1 MIWNWLRKKKK
12 SNTTEK
18 NETDNSEQKP
28 TNQEDDNK
36 EQTRSTKHN
45 KGNNSEQKK
54 EEHKESSQDNQQ
66 NQSNQ
71 DQQQSAKQ
79 DESSQEQQKHSK
91 QDDSNQG
98 QQKHS
103 KQDDSNQGQQKHSK
117 QNDSDQDQQQHS
129 KQDDSNQGQQKHSK
143 QNDSDQDQQQ
153 HSKQDDSNQ
162 GQQKHSK
169 QNDSDQDQQQHSK
182 QDDSNQ
188 GQQKHSK
195 QNDSDQDQQQHS
207 KQDDSN
213 QGQQKHSKQN
223 DSDQDQQQHSKQD
236 DSNQG
241 QQKHSKQNDS
251 DQDQQQHS
259 KQDDSNQG
267 QQKHSKQNDSDQ
279 DQQQHSKQDDSNQGQ
294 QKHSKQNDS
303 DQDQQQHSKQD
314 DSNQGQQKHSKQNDS
329 DQDQQQHS
337 KQDDSNQ
344 GQQKHSKQN
353 DSDQD
358 QQQHSKQDDSNQG
371 QQKHSKQ
378 NDSDQ
383 DQQQQSKQD
392 GSNQDKQQNSKGN
405 SIYDF
410 SKPEKDRIH
419 SLQDL
424 IEKLKKSS
432 DFVNYHTSD
441 DETMP
446 YWISYYRPSLDGEKL
461 QKYLMPTLLERPNA
475 SLEELKEHIPM
486 SGITITN
493 DLQKI
498 EDMVLKGHAIVQ
510 VNQQDQK
517 CMLAN
522 IAIDNYRAPTPPLN
536 ESTVIGPQEGFVEDI
551 DTNINLVRKRLP
563 VLDLQTKEMI
573 IGEFSKTK
581 VVMMYLDNL
590 AEKDNVDF
598 LEESLRALEYDQI
611 NDSAYLQ
618 ELMGEKSIFPLY
630 INTERTDRVTKA
642 LIDGKIA
649 IFVDGSPS
657 VLLTPVSYFDF
668 FISPEDYN
676 VSWLYATFSRVLR
689 LIAVLFSICATPLY
703 VAVLNYHYE
712 LIPSDLLETLIL
724 SRAQVPFPPLIEAL
738 FLELAIDLLR
748 EAGARLPMKVGQTL
762 GIVGGIV
769 IGQASV
775 QAGLTSNILLIIV
788 ALSALASFITP
799 IYKMGNA
806 VRLLRF
812 PFLIFAE
819 IGGLFGISLGFIFL
833 FTHLFRLTSLR
844 KPYALFY
851 PTRQQSVKDS
861 WIRFP
866 LTMIDTR
873 DVQARPQHVKK
884 AAKGISTKHR
894 SDFDD

>member
-12 SNTTEK
+12 SNKTEK
-18 NETDNSEQKP
+18 NESGNSEQQLS
-28 TNQEDDNK
+28 NQEDDNQK
-36 EQTRSTKHN
+36 QTRSMKHN
-45 KGNNSEQKK
+45 KDNNGEQKK
-54 EEHKESSQDNQQ
+54 EEHKESSQHKQQ
-66 NQSNQ
+66 NKSNQ
-71 DQQQSAKQ
+71 KQQQSAKQ
-79 DESSQEQQKHSK
+79 DESSQQQQHSK
-91 QDDSNQG
+91 QDKSEQNQ
-98 QQKHS
+98 QQHS
-103 KQDDSNQGQQKHSK
+103 KQDNSE
-117 QNDSDQDQQQHS
+117 QDQQQHS
-129 KQDDSNQGQQKHSK
+129 KQDNSVQEQEQQ
-143 QNDSDQDQQQ
+143 QQQQQ
-153 HSKQDDSNQ
+153 HSKQN
-162 GQQKHSK
+162 
-169 QNDSDQDQQQHSK
+169 NSDQGK
-182 QDDSNQ
+182 Q
-188 GQQKHSK
+188 
-195 QNDSDQDQQQHS
+195 
-207 KQDDSN
+207 
-213 QGQQKHSKQN
+213 
-223 DSDQDQQQHSKQD
+223 
-236 DSNQG
+236 
-241 QQKHSKQNDS
+241 
-251 DQDQQQHS
+251 
-259 KQDDSNQG
+259 
-267 QQKHSKQNDSDQ
+267 
-279 DQQQHSKQDDSNQGQ
+279 
-294 QKHSKQNDS
+294 
-303 DQDQQQHSKQD
+303 
-314 DSNQGQQKHSKQNDS
+314 
-329 DQDQQQHS
+329 
-337 KQDDSNQ
+337 
-344 GQQKHSKQN
+344 
-353 DSDQD
+353 
-358 QQQHSKQDDSNQG
+358 
-371 QQKHSKQ
+371 
-378 NDSDQ
+378 
-383 DQQQQSKQD
+383 
-392 GSNQDKQQNSKGN
+392 QQNSTGN

-410 SKPEKDRIH
+410 TKPEKDRIH

-424 IEKLKKSS
+424 IEKLKRSS

-510 VNQQDQK
+510 VNQQEQK

-573 IGEFSKTK
+573 VGEFSKTK

-590 AEKDNVDF
+590 AEKENIDF
-598 LEESLRALEYDQI
+598 LDESLRALEYDQI
-611 NDSAYLQ
+611 NDSAYIQ

-676 VSWLYATFSRVLR
+676 VSWMYATFSRVLR

-812 PFLIFAE
+812 PFLMFAE

-884 AAKGISTKHR
+884 SAKGISTKHK

>member
-12 SNTTEK
+12 SSTTEK
-18 NETDNSEQKP
+18 NETDNSKQQP
-28 TNQEDDNK
+28 NNQEDDNK
-36 EQTRSTKHN
+36 KQTRSMKHN
-45 KGNNSEQKK
+45 KDSNGEQQK
-54 EEHKESSQDNQQ
+54 EEHKESSRDKQQ
-66 NQSNQ
+66 NKSNQ
-71 DQQQSAKQ
+71 KQQQSAKQ
-79 DESSQEQQKHSK
+79 DESSQQQQHSK
-91 QDDSNQG
+91 QDNSE
-98 QQKHS
+98 
-103 KQDDSNQGQQKHSK
+103 
-117 QNDSDQDQQQHS
+117 QDQQQHS
-129 KQDDSNQGQQKHSK
+129 KQDNSE
-143 QNDSDQDQQQ
+143 QDQQQ
-153 HSKQDDSNQ
+153 HSKQDNSE
-162 GQQKHSK
+162 
-169 QNDSDQDQQQHSK
+169 QDQQQHSK
-182 QDDSNQ
+182 QDNSEQNQ
-188 GQQKHSK
+188 QQHSK
-195 QNDSDQDQQQHS
+195 QDNSEQDQQQHS
-207 KQDDSN
+207 KQDNSE
-213 QGQQKHSKQN
+213 
-223 DSDQDQQQHSKQD
+223 QDQQQHSKQD
-236 DSNQG
+236 NSE
-241 QQKHSKQNDS
+241 QN
-251 DQDQQQHS
+251 QQQHS
-259 KQDDSNQG
+259 KQDNSEQG
-267 QQKHSKQNDSDQ
+267 QQ
-279 DQQQHSKQDDSNQGQ
+279 
-294 QKHSKQNDS
+294 
-303 DQDQQQHSKQD
+303 
-314 DSNQGQQKHSKQNDS
+314 
-329 DQDQQQHS
+329 
-337 KQDDSNQ
+337 
-344 GQQKHSKQN
+344 
-353 DSDQD
+353 
-358 QQQHSKQDDSNQG
+358 
-371 QQKHSKQ
+371 
-378 NDSDQ
+378 
-383 DQQQQSKQD
+383 
-392 GSNQDKQQNSKGN
+392 QQNSKGN

-410 SKPEKDRIH
+410 TKPEKDRIH
-419 SLQDL
+419 SLQNL

-611 NDSAYLQ
+611 NDSAYIQ

-676 VSWLYATFSRVLR
+676 VSWLYATFSRILR

>member
-12 SNTTEK
+12 SNSTETR
-18 NETDNSEQKP
+18 EADNTPKQQSS
-28 TNQEDDNK
+28 NQEDENK
-36 EQTRSTKHN
+36 EQTRSMKHSTG
-45 KGNNSEQKK
+45 KNNEQKK
-54 EEHKESSQDNQQ
+54 SEQD
-66 NQSNQ
+66 
-71 DQQQSAKQ
+71 D
-79 DESSQEQQKHSK
+79 SSQEKQQNSKQGNSSQEKQQDSKQDDYSQEKQQDSK
-91 QDDSNQG
+91 QDDSSQKK
-98 QQKHS
+98 QQDS
-103 KQDDSNQGQQKHSK
+103 KQDDSSQEKQQ
-117 QNDSDQDQQQHS
+117 DS
-129 KQDDSNQGQQKHSK
+129 KQDDSSQEKQQ
-143 QNDSDQDQQQ
+143 D
-153 HSKQDDSNQ
+153 SKQDDSSQ
-162 GQQKHSK
+162 KKQQ
-169 QNDSDQDQQQHSK
+169 DSK
-182 QDDSNQ
+182 QDDSSQ
-188 GQQKHSK
+188 TKQQ
-195 QNDSDQDQQQHS
+195 DS
-207 KQDDSN
+207 KQDDSS
-213 QGQQKHSKQN
+213 QTKQQ
-223 DSDQDQQQHSKQD
+223 DSKQD
-236 DSNQG
+236 DSSQT
-241 QQKHSKQNDS
+241 
-251 DQDQQQHS
+251 
-259 KQDDSNQG
+259 
-267 QQKHSKQNDSDQ
+267 
-279 DQQQHSKQDDSNQGQ
+279 
-294 QKHSKQNDS
+294 
-303 DQDQQQHSKQD
+303 
-314 DSNQGQQKHSKQNDS
+314 
-329 DQDQQQHS
+329 
-337 KQDDSNQ
+337 
-344 GQQKHSKQN
+344 
-353 DSDQD
+353 
-358 QQQHSKQDDSNQG
+358 
-371 QQKHSKQ
+371 
-378 NDSDQ
+378 
-383 DQQQQSKQD
+383 
-392 GSNQDKQQNSKGN
+392 KQQNSGSN

-432 DFVNYHTSD
+432 DFINYHTSD

-461 QKYLMPTLLERPNA
+461 QKYLMPTLLEQPCA

-498 EDMVLKGHAIVQ
+498 EDMVLKGHAIIQ
-510 VNQQDQK
+510 LNQKDQK

-581 VVMMYLDNL
+581 VIMMYLDNL

-598 LEESLRALEYDQI
+598 LEESLRSLEYDQI
-611 NDSAYLQ
+611 NDSAYIQ

-676 VSWLYATFSRVLR
+676 VSWLYATFSRILR

-703 VAVLNYHYE
+703 VATLNYHYE
-712 LIPSDLLETLIL
+712 LVPSDLLETLIL

-812 PFLIFAE
+812 PFLAFAE

-851 PTRQQSVKDS
+851 PTRQQSFKDS

-884 AAKGISTKHR
+884 ATNGISTKHT

>member
-12 SNTTEK
+12 SNTPEA
-18 NETDNSEQKP
+18 NETDNWEQHSN
-28 TNQEDDNK
+28 NQEDDNK
-36 EQTRSTKHN
+36 EQTRSMKHN
-45 KGNNSEQKK
+45 KDKNNEKQDSSQDKQQSSKQEDSSQEKQQSAKQDEPSQEQQQHSKQDNSEQNQQHSK
-54 EEHKESSQDNQQ
+54 QDNSEQGQQ
-66 NQSNQ
+66 QHSKQNDSEQ

-79 DESSQEQQKHSK
+79 DKSS
-91 QDDSNQG
+91 QG
-98 QQKHS
+98 QQ
-103 KQDDSNQGQQKHSK
+103 
-117 QNDSDQDQQQHS
+117 
-129 KQDDSNQGQQKHSK
+129 
-143 QNDSDQDQQQ
+143 
-153 HSKQDDSNQ
+153 
-162 GQQKHSK
+162 
-169 QNDSDQDQQQHSK
+169 
-182 QDDSNQ
+182 
-188 GQQKHSK
+188 
-195 QNDSDQDQQQHS
+195 
-207 KQDDSN
+207 
-213 QGQQKHSKQN
+213 
-223 DSDQDQQQHSKQD
+223 
-236 DSNQG
+236 
-241 QQKHSKQNDS
+241 
-251 DQDQQQHS
+251 
-259 KQDDSNQG
+259 
-267 QQKHSKQNDSDQ
+267 
-279 DQQQHSKQDDSNQGQ
+279 
-294 QKHSKQNDS
+294 
-303 DQDQQQHSKQD
+303 
-314 DSNQGQQKHSKQNDS
+314 
-329 DQDQQQHS
+329 
-337 KQDDSNQ
+337 
-344 GQQKHSKQN
+344 
-353 DSDQD
+353 
-358 QQQHSKQDDSNQG
+358 
-371 QQKHSKQ
+371 
-378 NDSDQ
+378 
-383 DQQQQSKQD
+383 
-392 GSNQDKQQNSKGN
+392 QQNTKGN

-410 SKPEKDRIH
+410 TKPEKDRIH
-419 SLQDL
+419 SLQNL

-498 EDMVLKGHAIVQ
+498 EDMVLKGHAIIQ
-510 VNQQDQK
+510 LNQQDQK

-611 NDSAYLQ
+611 NDSAYIQ

-676 VSWLYATFSRVLR
+676 VSWMYATFSRILR

-812 PFLIFAE
+812 PFLMFAE

>member
-18 NETDNSEQKP
+18 NETDNSEQHP
-28 TNQEDDNK
+28 NNQEDNSK
-36 EQTRSTKHN
+36 QQTRSMKHN
-45 KGNNSEQKK
+45 KDSNGEQPK
-54 EEHKESSQDNQQ
+54 EEHKESSKDKQQ
-66 NQSNQ
+66 NKSNQ
-71 DQQQSAKQ
+71 KQQQSAKQ
-79 DESSQEQQKHSK
+79 DESSQGQQHSKQNKSDQQQHSK
-91 QDDSNQG
+91 QDNSE
-98 QQKHS
+98 
-103 KQDDSNQGQQKHSK
+103 
-117 QNDSDQDQQQHS
+117 QDQQQHS
-129 KQDDSNQGQQKHSK
+129 KQDNSE
-143 QNDSDQDQQQ
+143 QDQQQ
-153 HSKQDDSNQ
+153 HSKQDNSDQ
-162 GQQKHSK
+162 GQQ
-169 QNDSDQDQQQHSK
+169 
-182 QDDSNQ
+182 
-188 GQQKHSK
+188 
-195 QNDSDQDQQQHS
+195 
-207 KQDDSN
+207 
-213 QGQQKHSKQN
+213 
-223 DSDQDQQQHSKQD
+223 
-236 DSNQG
+236 
-241 QQKHSKQNDS
+241 
-251 DQDQQQHS
+251 
-259 KQDDSNQG
+259 
-267 QQKHSKQNDSDQ
+267 
-279 DQQQHSKQDDSNQGQ
+279 
-294 QKHSKQNDS
+294 
-303 DQDQQQHSKQD
+303 
-314 DSNQGQQKHSKQNDS
+314 
-329 DQDQQQHS
+329 
-337 KQDDSNQ
+337 
-344 GQQKHSKQN
+344 
-353 DSDQD
+353 
-358 QQQHSKQDDSNQG
+358 
-371 QQKHSKQ
+371 
-378 NDSDQ
+378 
-383 DQQQQSKQD
+383 
-392 GSNQDKQQNSKGN
+392 QQNSKGN

-410 SKPEKDRIH
+410 TKPEKEHIH

-424 IEKLKKSS
+424 IEKLKQSS

-461 QKYLMPTLLERPNA
+461 QKYLMPTLLERPCA

-498 EDMVLKGHAIVQ
+498 EDMVLKGHAIIQ
-510 VNQQDQK
+510 LNQKDQK

-676 VSWLYATFSRVLR
+676 VSWMYATFSRVLR

-812 PFLIFAE
+812 PFLMFAE

>member
-12 SNTTEK
+12 SNKLEA
-18 NETDNSEQKP
+18 NETDNQEQHS
-28 TNQEDDNK
+28 NNAEDDNK
-36 EQTRSTKHN
+36 EQTRSMKHN
-45 KGNNSEQKK
+45 KGKNNEQKD
-54 EEHKESSQDNQQ
+54 SSQDKQQ
-66 NQSNQ
+66 SPKQEDSSQ
-71 DQQQSAKQ
+71 DKQQSAKQ
-79 DESSQEQQKHSK
+79 EDSSQDKQQSAKQEDSSQDKQQSPKQEDSSQDKQQSPKQEDSSQDKQQSAKQEDSSQDKQQNSK
-91 QDDSNQG
+91 QEDSSQDKQQSPKQEDSSQDKQQSAKQEDSSQDKQQSAKREDSSQDKQQG
-98 QQKHS
+98 AKQEDSSQDKQQNS
-103 KQDDSNQGQQKHSK
+103 KQEDSSQDKQQSPKQEDSSQDKQQGAKQGDSSQDKQQ
-117 QNDSDQDQQQHS
+117 NA
-129 KQDDSNQGQQKHSK
+129 KQDEPS
-143 QNDSDQDQQQ
+143 
-153 HSKQDDSNQ
+153 
-162 GQQKHSK
+162 
-169 QNDSDQDQQQHSK
+169 
-182 QDDSNQ
+182 
-188 GQQKHSK
+188 
-195 QNDSDQDQQQHS
+195 
-207 KQDDSN
+207 
-213 QGQQKHSKQN
+213 
-223 DSDQDQQQHSKQD
+223 
-236 DSNQG
+236 
-241 QQKHSKQNDS
+241 
-251 DQDQQQHS
+251 
-259 KQDDSNQG
+259 
-267 QQKHSKQNDSDQ
+267 
-279 DQQQHSKQDDSNQGQ
+279 
-294 QKHSKQNDS
+294 
-303 DQDQQQHSKQD
+303 
-314 DSNQGQQKHSKQNDS
+314 
-329 DQDQQQHS
+329 
-337 KQDDSNQ
+337 
-344 GQQKHSKQN
+344 
-353 DSDQD
+353 
-358 QQQHSKQDDSNQG
+358 
-371 QQKHSKQ
+371 
-378 NDSDQ
+378 
-383 DQQQQSKQD
+383 QS
-392 GSNQDKQQNSKGN
+392 KQQNSKGN

-410 SKPEKDRIH
+410 TKPEKDRIH
-419 SLQDL
+419 SLQNL

-498 EDMVLKGHAIVQ
+498 EDMVLKGHAIIQ
-510 VNQQDQK
+510 LNQQDQK

-676 VSWLYATFSRVLR
+676 VSWMYATFSRILR

>member
-12 SNTTEK
+12 SNKLEA
-18 NETDNSEQKP
+18 NETDNQEQHS
-28 TNQEDDNK
+28 NNAEDDNK
-36 EQTRSTKHN
+36 EQTRSMKHN
-45 KGNNSEQKK
+45 KGKNNEQKD
-54 EEHKESSQDNQQ
+54 SSQDK
-66 NQSNQ
+66 
-71 DQQQSAKQ
+71 QQSAKQ
-79 DESSQEQQKHSK
+79 EDSSQDKQQSAKQEDSSQDKQQSAKQEDSSQDKQQSAKQEDSSQDKQQSSK
-91 QDDSNQG
+91 QEDSSQDK
-98 QQKHS
+98 QQSS
-103 KQDDSNQGQQKHSK
+103 KQEDSS
-117 QNDSDQDQQQHS
+117 
-129 KQDDSNQGQQKHSK
+129 
-143 QNDSDQDQQQ
+143 
-153 HSKQDDSNQ
+153 
-162 GQQKHSK
+162 
-169 QNDSDQDQQQHSK
+169 
-182 QDDSNQ
+182 
-188 GQQKHSK
+188 
-195 QNDSDQDQQQHS
+195 
-207 KQDDSN
+207 
-213 QGQQKHSKQN
+213 
-223 DSDQDQQQHSKQD
+223 
-236 DSNQG
+236 
-241 QQKHSKQNDS
+241 
-251 DQDQQQHS
+251 
-259 KQDDSNQG
+259 
-267 QQKHSKQNDSDQ
+267 
-279 DQQQHSKQDDSNQGQ
+279 
-294 QKHSKQNDS
+294 
-303 DQDQQQHSKQD
+303 
-314 DSNQGQQKHSKQNDS
+314 
-329 DQDQQQHS
+329 
-337 KQDDSNQ
+337 
-344 GQQKHSKQN
+344 
-353 DSDQD
+353 
-358 QQQHSKQDDSNQG
+358 
-371 QQKHSKQ
+371 
-378 NDSDQ
+378 
-383 DQQQQSKQD
+383 
-392 GSNQDKQQNSKGN
+392 QDKQQNSKQEDSSQDKQQGAKQEDSSQDKQQSAKQEDSSQDKQQNSKQEDSSQDKQQSAKQEDSSQDKQQNSKQEDSSQDKQQSTKQEDSSQDKQQSAKQGDSSQDKQQNAKQSEPSQSKQQSSGGN

-410 SKPEKDRIH
+410 TKPEKDRIH
-419 SLQDL
+419 SLQNL

-498 EDMVLKGHAIVQ
+498 EDMVLKGHAIIQ
-510 VNQQDQK
+510 LNQQDQK

-590 AEKDNVDF
+590 AEKENIDF
-598 LEESLRALEYDQI
+598 LDESLRALEYDQI

-676 VSWLYATFSRVLR
+676 VSWMYATFSRILR

-812 PFLIFAE
+812 PFLAFAE

>member
-12 SNTTEK
+12 SNATEK
-18 NETDNSEQKP
+18 RETDNSEQQP
-28 TNQEDDNK
+28 NNQEDNNQK
-36 EQTRSTKHN
+36 QTRSMKHN
-45 KGNNSEQKK
+45 KGSDSEQKK
-54 EEHKESSQDNQQ
+54 EEHKESSQD
-66 NQSNQ
+66 
-71 DQQQSAKQ
+71 KR
-79 DESSQEQQKHSK
+79 
-91 QDDSNQG
+91 
-98 QQKHS
+98 
-103 KQDDSNQGQQKHSK
+103 
-117 QNDSDQDQQQHS
+117 QHS
-129 KQDDSNQGQQKHSK
+129 KQDDSNQ
-143 QNDSDQDQQQ
+143 DQQQ
-153 HSKQDDSNQ
+153 NSKQDDSNQ
-162 GQQKHSK
+162 
-169 QNDSDQDQQQHSK
+169 DQQQRSK

-188 GQQKHSK
+188 
-195 QNDSDQDQQQHS
+195 DQQHSS

-213 QGQQKHSKQN
+213 Q
-223 DSDQDQQQHSKQD
+223 DQQHSSKQD
-236 DSNQG
+236 DSNQD
-241 QQKHSKQNDS
+241 QQHSSKQDDS
-251 DQDQQQHS
+251 AQDQQQSS
-259 KQDDSNQG
+259 KQDDSNQ
-267 QQKHSKQNDSDQ
+267 
-279 DQQQHSKQDDSNQGQ
+279 DQQQNSKQDDSNQDQ
-294 QKHSKQNDS
+294 QQSSKQGDSNQDQQQSSKQGDSNQDQQQSSKQGDSNQDQQQDSKQDNSAQDQQQSSKQNDS
-303 DQDQQQHSKQD
+303 SQDQQQHSG
-314 DSNQGQQKHSKQNDS
+314 N
-329 DQDQQQHS
+329 
-337 KQDDSNQ
+337 
-344 GQQKHSKQN
+344 
-353 DSDQD
+353 
-358 QQQHSKQDDSNQG
+358 
-371 QQKHSKQ
+371 
-378 NDSDQ
+378 
-383 DQQQQSKQD
+383 
-392 GSNQDKQQNSKGN
+392 N

-410 SKPEKDRIH
+410 TKPEKDRIH

-498 EDMVLKGHAIVQ
+498 EDMVLKGHAIIQ
-510 VNQQDQK
+510 SNQQDQK

-563 VLDLQTKEMI
+563 VLDLQTKEI
-573 IGEFSKTK
+573 IVGEFSKTK

-590 AEKDNVDF
+590 AEKENVEF

-618 ELMGEKSIFPLY
+618 ELTGEKSIFPLY
-630 INTERTDRVTKA
+630 INTERNDRVTKA

-649 IFVDGSPS
+649 IFVDGSPN

-689 LIAVLFSICATPLY
+689 LIAVLFSICAAPLY

-738 FLELAIDLLR
+738 FLELVIDLLR

-812 PFLIFAE
+812 PFLAFAE
-819 IGGLFGISLGFIFL
+819 IGGLFGISLGFVFL

>member
-12 SNTTEK
+12 SNKPEA
-18 NETDNSEQKP
+18 NETDNQEQHS
-28 TNQEDDNK
+28 NNEEDDNK
-36 EQTRSTKHN
+36 EQTRSMKHN
-45 KGNNSEQKK
+45 KGKNSEQKD
-54 EEHKESSQDNQQ
+54 SSQDK
-66 NQSNQ
+66 
-71 DQQQSAKQ
+71 QQSAKQ
-79 DESSQEQQKHSK
+79 DDSSQDKQQSAK
-91 QDDSNQG
+91 QDDS
-98 QQKHS
+98 S
-103 KQDDSNQGQQKHSK
+103 
-117 QNDSDQDQQQHS
+117 
-129 KQDDSNQGQQKHSK
+129 
-143 QNDSDQDQQQ
+143 
-153 HSKQDDSNQ
+153 
-162 GQQKHSK
+162 
-169 QNDSDQDQQQHSK
+169 
-182 QDDSNQ
+182 
-188 GQQKHSK
+188 
-195 QNDSDQDQQQHS
+195 
-207 KQDDSN
+207 
-213 QGQQKHSKQN
+213 
-223 DSDQDQQQHSKQD
+223 
-236 DSNQG
+236 
-241 QQKHSKQNDS
+241 
-251 DQDQQQHS
+251 
-259 KQDDSNQG
+259 
-267 QQKHSKQNDSDQ
+267 
-279 DQQQHSKQDDSNQGQ
+279 
-294 QKHSKQNDS
+294 
-303 DQDQQQHSKQD
+303 
-314 DSNQGQQKHSKQNDS
+314 
-329 DQDQQQHS
+329 
-337 KQDDSNQ
+337 
-344 GQQKHSKQN
+344 
-353 DSDQD
+353 
-358 QQQHSKQDDSNQG
+358 
-371 QQKHSKQ
+371 
-378 NDSDQ
+378 
-383 DQQQQSKQD
+383 
-392 GSNQDKQQNSKGN
+392 QDKQQNSKQDDSSQDKQQSAKQDDPSQDKQQNSKQDDSSQDRQQSAKQDDSSQDKQQSAKQDDSSQDRQQSAKQDDSSQDKQQSAKQGDSFQDKQQNAKQDEPSQSKQQSSGGN

-410 SKPEKDRIH
+410 TKPEKDRIH
-419 SLQDL
+419 SLQNL

-498 EDMVLKGHAIVQ
+498 EDMVLKGHAIIQ
-510 VNQQDQK
+510 LNQQDQK

-676 VSWLYATFSRVLR
+676 VSWMYATFSRILR

>member
-12 SNTTEK
+12 SNKPET
-18 NETDNSEQKP
+18 NETDNQEQHSN
-28 TNQEDDNK
+28 NQEDDNK
-36 EQTRSTKHN
+36 EQTRNMKHN
-45 KGNNSEQKK
+45 KGKNNEQKDSSQNK
-54 EEHKESSQDNQQ
+54 QQSAKQEDSSQDKQQ
-66 NQSNQ
+66 NAKQEDSSQ
-71 DQQQSAKQ
+71 DKQQNAKQGDSSQDKQQNAKQGDSSQDKQQNAKQEDSSQDKQQSAKQ
-79 DESSQEQQKHSK
+79 DDPS
-91 QDDSNQG
+91 
-98 QQKHS
+98 
-103 KQDDSNQGQQKHSK
+103 
-117 QNDSDQDQQQHS
+117 
-129 KQDDSNQGQQKHSK
+129 
-143 QNDSDQDQQQ
+143 
-153 HSKQDDSNQ
+153 
-162 GQQKHSK
+162 
-169 QNDSDQDQQQHSK
+169 
-182 QDDSNQ
+182 
-188 GQQKHSK
+188 
-195 QNDSDQDQQQHS
+195 
-207 KQDDSN
+207 
-213 QGQQKHSKQN
+213 
-223 DSDQDQQQHSKQD
+223 
-236 DSNQG
+236 
-241 QQKHSKQNDS
+241 
-251 DQDQQQHS
+251 
-259 KQDDSNQG
+259 
-267 QQKHSKQNDSDQ
+267 
-279 DQQQHSKQDDSNQGQ
+279 
-294 QKHSKQNDS
+294 
-303 DQDQQQHSKQD
+303 
-314 DSNQGQQKHSKQNDS
+314 
-329 DQDQQQHS
+329 
-337 KQDDSNQ
+337 
-344 GQQKHSKQN
+344 
-353 DSDQD
+353 
-358 QQQHSKQDDSNQG
+358 
-371 QQKHSKQ
+371 
-378 NDSDQ
+378 
-383 DQQQQSKQD
+383 
-392 GSNQDKQQNSKGN
+392 QDKQQNAKQDDSSQDKQQSAKQGDSFQDKQQNAKQDDSSQDKQQSAKQGDSFQDKQQSAKQDDSSQDRQQSAKQGDSFQDKQQSAKQDDSSQDKQQSAKQGDSFQDKQQNAKQDEPSQSKQQSSGGN

-410 SKPEKDRIH
+410 TKPEKDRIH
-419 SLQDL
+419 SLQNL

-498 EDMVLKGHAIVQ
+498 EDMVLKGHAIIQ
-510 VNQQDQK
+510 LNQQDQK

-676 VSWLYATFSRVLR
+676 VSWMYATFSRILR

>member
-18 NETDNSEQKP
+18 NETDNSEQQP
-28 TNQEDDNK
+28 NNNQEDDNK
-36 EQTRSTKHN
+36 EQTRSMKHN
-45 KGNNSEQKK
+45 KDSNDEQKK
-54 EEHKESSQDNQQ
+54 EKNKDSAQDKQQYSKQNDSDENQQ
-66 NQSNQ
+66 QN
-71 DQQQSAKQ
+71 
-79 DESSQEQQKHSK
+79 SK
-91 QDDSNQG
+91 QDNSDQNQ
-98 QQKHS
+98 QQ
-103 KQDDSNQGQQKHSK
+103 HSK
-117 QNDSDQDQQQHS
+117 QNDSNQNQQQHS
-129 KQDDSNQGQQKHSK
+129 KQNDSNQNQQQHSK
-143 QNDSDQDQQQ
+143 QNDSNQNQQQ
-153 HSKQDDSNQ
+153 HSKQNNSNQ
-162 GQQKHSK
+162 NQQQHSK
-169 QNDSDQDQQQHSK
+169 QNDSNQNQQQHSK
-182 QDDSNQ
+182 QNDSNQ
-188 GQQKHSK
+188 NQQQNSK
-195 QNDSDQDQQQHS
+195 QGNSNQNQQQNSKQGNSDQDQQQS
-207 KQDDSN
+207 SGN
-213 QGQQKHSKQN
+213 
-223 DSDQDQQQHSKQD
+223 
-236 DSNQG
+236 
-241 QQKHSKQNDS
+241 
-251 DQDQQQHS
+251 
-259 KQDDSNQG
+259 
-267 QQKHSKQNDSDQ
+267 
-279 DQQQHSKQDDSNQGQ
+279 
-294 QKHSKQNDS
+294 
-303 DQDQQQHSKQD
+303 
-314 DSNQGQQKHSKQNDS
+314 
-329 DQDQQQHS
+329 
-337 KQDDSNQ
+337 
-344 GQQKHSKQN
+344 
-353 DSDQD
+353 
-358 QQQHSKQDDSNQG
+358 
-371 QQKHSKQ
+371 
-378 NDSDQ
+378 
-383 DQQQQSKQD
+383 
-392 GSNQDKQQNSKGN
+392 N

-410 SKPEKDRIH
+410 TKPEKDRIH

-424 IEKLKKSS
+424 IGKLKKSS

-461 QKYLMPTLLERPNA
+461 QKYLMPILLERPCT

-498 EDMVLKGHAIVQ
+498 EDMVLKGHAIIQ
-510 VNQQDQK
+510 LNQQDQK

-522 IAIDNYRAPTPPLN
+522 IAIDTYRAPSPPLN
-536 ESTVIGPQEGFVEDI
+536 ESTVIGPQEGFVEAI

-573 IGEFSKTK
+573 VGEFSKTK

-611 NDSAYLQ
+611 NDSAYIQ

-676 VSWLYATFSRVLR
+676 VSWLYATFSRILR

-812 PFLIFAE
+812 PFLAFAE

-884 AAKGISTKHR
+884 ATKGISTKHR

>member
-18 NETDNSEQKP
+18 NETDNSKQQP
-28 TNQEDDNK
+28 NNQENDNK
-36 EQTRSTKHN
+36 EQTRSMKHN
-45 KGNNSEQKK
+45 KDSNSEQKK
-54 EEHKESSQDNQQ
+54 EEHKEPS
-66 NQSNQ
+66 Q
-71 DQQQSAKQ
+71 DQQQQ
-79 DESSQEQQKHSK
+79 
-91 QDDSNQG
+91 
-98 QQKHS
+98 
-103 KQDDSNQGQQKHSK
+103 HSK
-117 QNDSDQDQQQHS
+117 QNDSDQNQQQNSKQDNSNQNQQQNSKQNDSNQNQQQHS
-129 KQDDSNQGQQKHSK
+129 KQNDSNQNQQHSNQDNSNQNQQRNSK
-143 QNDSDQDQQQ
+143 QNDSNQNQQQHSKQGNSDQDQQQ
-153 HSKQDDSNQ
+153 
-162 GQQKHSK
+162 
-169 QNDSDQDQQQHSK
+169 
-182 QDDSNQ
+182 
-188 GQQKHSK
+188 
-195 QNDSDQDQQQHS
+195 
-207 KQDDSN
+207 
-213 QGQQKHSKQN
+213 
-223 DSDQDQQQHSKQD
+223 
-236 DSNQG
+236 
-241 QQKHSKQNDS
+241 
-251 DQDQQQHS
+251 
-259 KQDDSNQG
+259 
-267 QQKHSKQNDSDQ
+267 
-279 DQQQHSKQDDSNQGQ
+279 
-294 QKHSKQNDS
+294 
-303 DQDQQQHSKQD
+303 
-314 DSNQGQQKHSKQNDS
+314 
-329 DQDQQQHS
+329 
-337 KQDDSNQ
+337 
-344 GQQKHSKQN
+344 
-353 DSDQD
+353 
-358 QQQHSKQDDSNQG
+358 
-371 QQKHSKQ
+371 
-378 NDSDQ
+378 
-383 DQQQQSKQD
+383 
-392 GSNQDKQQNSKGN
+392 NSGNN

-410 SKPEKDRIH
+410 TKPEKDRIH

-498 EDMVLKGHAIVQ
+498 EDMVLKGHAIIQ
-510 VNQQDQK
+510 LNQQDQK

-522 IAIDNYRAPTPPLN
+522 IAIDTYRAPSPPLN

-573 IGEFSKTK
+573 VGEFSKTK

-590 AEKDNVDF
+590 AEKENVDF

-611 NDSAYLQ
+611 NDSAYIQ

-676 VSWLYATFSRVLR
+676 VSWLYATFSRILR

-703 VAVLNYHYE
+703 VAILNYHYE

-812 PFLIFAE
+812 PFLMFAE

-884 AAKGISTKHR
+884 SAKGISTKHR

>member
-1 MIWNWLRKKKK
+1 MIWNWLRKKKN
-12 SNTTEK
+12 SNTK
-18 NETDNSEQKP
+18 ETDDSKQQPDDQKEHNKDKNGEPKSTEQTEDNSQNKQQ
-28 TNQEDDNK
+28 NSKQEDNSQNK
-36 EQTRSTKHN
+36 
-45 KGNNSEQKK
+45 
-54 EEHKESSQDNQQ
+54 
-66 NQSNQ
+66 
-71 DQQQSAKQ
+71 QQS
-79 DESSQEQQKHSK
+79 SK
-91 QDDSNQG
+91 QDDNSQG
-98 QQKHS
+98 KQQNS
-103 KQDDSNQGQQKHSK
+103 KQDDNS
-117 QNDSDQDQQQHS
+117 
-129 KQDDSNQGQQKHSK
+129 
-143 QNDSDQDQQQ
+143 
-153 HSKQDDSNQ
+153 
-162 GQQKHSK
+162 
-169 QNDSDQDQQQHSK
+169 
-182 QDDSNQ
+182 
-188 GQQKHSK
+188 
-195 QNDSDQDQQQHS
+195 
-207 KQDDSN
+207 
-213 QGQQKHSKQN
+213 
-223 DSDQDQQQHSKQD
+223 
-236 DSNQG
+236 
-241 QQKHSKQNDS
+241 
-251 DQDQQQHS
+251 
-259 KQDDSNQG
+259 
-267 QQKHSKQNDSDQ
+267 
-279 DQQQHSKQDDSNQGQ
+279 
-294 QKHSKQNDS
+294 
-303 DQDQQQHSKQD
+303 
-314 DSNQGQQKHSKQNDS
+314 
-329 DQDQQQHS
+329 
-337 KQDDSNQ
+337 
-344 GQQKHSKQN
+344 
-353 DSDQD
+353 
-358 QQQHSKQDDSNQG
+358 
-371 QQKHSKQ
+371 
-378 NDSDQ
+378 
-383 DQQQQSKQD
+383 
-392 GSNQDKQQNSKGN
+392 QDKQQNSKQEHSSQNKQQSSKQEDSSQNKQQGSKQEDSSQDKQQSSKQEHSSQDKQQNSKQEDNSQNKQQSSKQEDSSQNKQQGSKQEDSSQDKQQNSKQDDTSQNKQQNSKQDDNSQNKQQSSGSN

-410 SKPEKDRIH
+410 SKPESDHIH

-424 IEKLKKSS
+424 IEKMKQSS

-441 DETMP
+441 DDTMP

-461 QKYLMPTLLERPNA
+461 QKYLMPTLMERPCA
-475 SLEELKEHIPM
+475 PLEELKEHIPM

-498 EDMVLKGHAIVQ
+498 EDMVLKGHAIIQ
-510 VNQQDQK
+510 LNQQDQK

-563 VLDLQTKEMI
+563 VLDLHTKEMI

-611 NDSAYLQ
+611 NDSAYIQ

-676 VSWLYATFSRVLR
+676 VSWLYATFSRILR

-703 VAVLNYHYE
+703 VAILNYHYE

-819 IGGLFGISLGFIFL
+819 IGGLFGISLGFMFL

-851 PTRQQSVKDS
+851 PTRQQSFKDS

-884 AAKGISTKHR
+884 ATNGISTKHT

>member
-12 SNTTEK
+12 SNTPEA
-18 NETDNSEQKP
+18 NETDNWEQHS
-28 TNQEDDNK
+28 NNEEDDNK
-36 EQTRSTKHN
+36 EQTRSMKHN
-45 KGNNSEQKK
+45 KGKNNEQKDSSQDKQQSAKQDEPSQEQQQHSKQDNSEHNQQHSKQDNSEQG
-54 EEHKESSQDNQQ
+54 QQ
-66 NQSNQ
+66 QHSKQNDSEQ

-79 DESSQEQQKHSK
+79 EKSSQ
-91 QDDSNQG
+91 G
-98 QQKHS
+98 
-103 KQDDSNQGQQKHSK
+103 
-117 QNDSDQDQQQHS
+117 
-129 KQDDSNQGQQKHSK
+129 
-143 QNDSDQDQQQ
+143 
-153 HSKQDDSNQ
+153 
-162 GQQKHSK
+162 
-169 QNDSDQDQQQHSK
+169 
-182 QDDSNQ
+182 
-188 GQQKHSK
+188 
-195 QNDSDQDQQQHS
+195 
-207 KQDDSN
+207 
-213 QGQQKHSKQN
+213 
-223 DSDQDQQQHSKQD
+223 
-236 DSNQG
+236 
-241 QQKHSKQNDS
+241 
-251 DQDQQQHS
+251 
-259 KQDDSNQG
+259 
-267 QQKHSKQNDSDQ
+267 
-279 DQQQHSKQDDSNQGQ
+279 
-294 QKHSKQNDS
+294 
-303 DQDQQQHSKQD
+303 
-314 DSNQGQQKHSKQNDS
+314 
-329 DQDQQQHS
+329 
-337 KQDDSNQ
+337 
-344 GQQKHSKQN
+344 
-353 DSDQD
+353 
-358 QQQHSKQDDSNQG
+358 
-371 QQKHSKQ
+371 
-378 NDSDQ
+378 
-383 DQQQQSKQD
+383 QQQQSS
-392 GSNQDKQQNSKGN
+392 GGN

-410 SKPEKDRIH
+410 TKPEEDRIH

-432 DFVNYHTSD
+432 DFINYHTSD

-461 QKYLMPTLLERPNA
+461 QKYLMPTLLEKPCA

-498 EDMVLKGHAIVQ
+498 EDMVLKGHAIIQ
-510 VNQQDQK
+510 LNQQDQK

-573 IGEFSKTK
+573 VGEFSKTK
-581 VVMMYLDNL
+581 VVIMYLDNL

-649 IFVDGSPS
+649 IFVDGSPN

-689 LIAVLFSICATPLY
+689 LIAVLFSICAAPLY

-738 FLELAIDLLR
+738 FLELVIDLLR

-812 PFLIFAE
+812 PFLAFAE

-884 AAKGISTKHR
+884 SAKGISTKHR

>member
-143 QNDSDQDQQQ
+143 QNDSDQ
-153 HSKQDDSNQ
+153 
-162 GQQKHSK
+162 G
-169 QNDSDQDQQQHSK
+169 
-182 QDDSNQ
+182 
-188 GQQKHSK
+188 
-195 QNDSDQDQQQHS
+195 
-207 KQDDSN
+207 
-213 QGQQKHSKQN
+213 
-223 DSDQDQQQHSKQD
+223 
-236 DSNQG
+236 
-241 QQKHSKQNDS
+241 
-251 DQDQQQHS
+251 
-259 KQDDSNQG
+259 
-267 QQKHSKQNDSDQ
+267 
-279 DQQQHSKQDDSNQGQ
+279 
-294 QKHSKQNDS
+294 
-303 DQDQQQHSKQD
+303 
-314 DSNQGQQKHSKQNDS
+314 
-329 DQDQQQHS
+329 
-337 KQDDSNQ
+337 
-344 GQQKHSKQN
+344 
-353 DSDQD
+353 

>member
-12 SNTTEK
+12 SNTPEA
-18 NETDNSEQKP
+18 NETDNWEQHSN
-28 TNQEDDNK
+28 NQEDDNE
-36 EQTRSTKHN
+36 EQTRSMKHN
-45 KGNNSEQKK
+45 KGKNNEQKD
-54 EEHKESSQDNQQ
+54 SSQDT
-66 NQSNQ
+66 
-71 DQQQSAKQ
+71 QQSAKQ
-79 DESSQEQQKHSK
+79 EDSS
-91 QDDSNQG
+91 
-98 QQKHS
+98 
-103 KQDDSNQGQQKHSK
+103 
-117 QNDSDQDQQQHS
+117 
-129 KQDDSNQGQQKHSK
+129 
-143 QNDSDQDQQQ
+143 
-153 HSKQDDSNQ
+153 
-162 GQQKHSK
+162 
-169 QNDSDQDQQQHSK
+169 
-182 QDDSNQ
+182 
-188 GQQKHSK
+188 
-195 QNDSDQDQQQHS
+195 
-207 KQDDSN
+207 
-213 QGQQKHSKQN
+213 
-223 DSDQDQQQHSKQD
+223 
-236 DSNQG
+236 
-241 QQKHSKQNDS
+241 
-251 DQDQQQHS
+251 
-259 KQDDSNQG
+259 
-267 QQKHSKQNDSDQ
+267 
-279 DQQQHSKQDDSNQGQ
+279 
-294 QKHSKQNDS
+294 
-303 DQDQQQHSKQD
+303 
-314 DSNQGQQKHSKQNDS
+314 
-329 DQDQQQHS
+329 
-337 KQDDSNQ
+337 
-344 GQQKHSKQN
+344 
-353 DSDQD
+353 
-358 QQQHSKQDDSNQG
+358 
-371 QQKHSKQ
+371 
-378 NDSDQ
+378 
-383 DQQQQSKQD
+383 
-392 GSNQDKQQNSKGN
+392 QDKQQSAKQEDSSQGKQQNDKQEDSSQDKQQSAKQEDSSQDKQQAKQEDSSQDKQQSAKQGDSSQDKQQSAKQEDSSQDKQQSAKQEDSSQDKQQSAKQGDSSQDKKQNTKQDEPSQSKQQSSGGN

-410 SKPEKDRIH
+410 TKPEKDRIH

-432 DFVNYHTSD
+432 DFINYHTSD

-461 QKYLMPTLLERPNA
+461 QKYLMPTLLEKPCA
-475 SLEELKEHIPM
+475 SLEQLKEHIPM

-498 EDMVLKGHAIVQ
+498 EDMVLKGHAIIQ
-510 VNQQDQK
+510 LNQQDQK

-611 NDSAYLQ
+611 NDSAYIQ

-676 VSWLYATFSRVLR
+676 VSWLYATFSRILR

-812 PFLIFAE
+812 PFLMFAE

>member
-12 SNTTEK
+12 SNKPEA
-18 NETDNSEQKP
+18 NETDNQEQHSN
-28 TNQEDDNK
+28 NQEDDNK
-36 EQTRSTKHN
+36 EQTRSMKHN
-45 KGNNSEQKK
+45 KGKNNEQKDSSQNK
-54 EEHKESSQDNQQ
+54 QQSAKQEDSSQDKQQ
-66 NQSNQ
+66 NAKQEDSSQ
-71 DQQQSAKQ
+71 DKQQNAKQGDSSQDKQQNAKQGDSSQDKQQNAKQGDSSQDKQQNAKQEDSSQDKQQSAKQ
-79 DESSQEQQKHSK
+79 DDPS
-91 QDDSNQG
+91 
-98 QQKHS
+98 
-103 KQDDSNQGQQKHSK
+103 
-117 QNDSDQDQQQHS
+117 
-129 KQDDSNQGQQKHSK
+129 
-143 QNDSDQDQQQ
+143 
-153 HSKQDDSNQ
+153 
-162 GQQKHSK
+162 
-169 QNDSDQDQQQHSK
+169 
-182 QDDSNQ
+182 
-188 GQQKHSK
+188 
-195 QNDSDQDQQQHS
+195 
-207 KQDDSN
+207 
-213 QGQQKHSKQN
+213 
-223 DSDQDQQQHSKQD
+223 
-236 DSNQG
+236 
-241 QQKHSKQNDS
+241 
-251 DQDQQQHS
+251 
-259 KQDDSNQG
+259 
-267 QQKHSKQNDSDQ
+267 
-279 DQQQHSKQDDSNQGQ
+279 
-294 QKHSKQNDS
+294 
-303 DQDQQQHSKQD
+303 
-314 DSNQGQQKHSKQNDS
+314 
-329 DQDQQQHS
+329 
-337 KQDDSNQ
+337 
-344 GQQKHSKQN
+344 
-353 DSDQD
+353 
-358 QQQHSKQDDSNQG
+358 
-371 QQKHSKQ
+371 
-378 NDSDQ
+378 
-383 DQQQQSKQD
+383 
-392 GSNQDKQQNSKGN
+392 QDKQQNAKQDDSSQDMQQSAKQNDPSQDKQQNAKQDDSSQDRQQSAKQGDSFQDKQQSAKQDDSSQDRQQSAKQDDSSQDKQQSAKQDDSSQDRQQSAKQDDSSQDKQQSAKQGDSFQDKQQNAKQDEPSQSKQQSSGGN

-410 SKPEKDRIH
+410 TKPEKDRIH
-419 SLQDL
+419 SLQNL

-498 EDMVLKGHAIVQ
+498 EDMVLKGHAIIQ
-510 VNQQDQK
+510 LNQQDQK

-676 VSWLYATFSRVLR
+676 VSWMYATFSRILR

>member
-1 MIWNWLRKKKK
+1 KQN
-12 SNTTEK
+12 
-18 NETDNSEQKP
+18 
-28 TNQEDDNK
+28 
-36 EQTRSTKHN
+36 
-45 KGNNSEQKK
+45 
-54 EEHKESSQDNQQ
+54 ESSQNKQQ
-66 NQSNQ
+66 
-71 DQQQSAKQ
+71 DTKQ
-79 DESSQEQQKHSK
+79 NGSSQNKQQDTKQNGSSQNKQQDTKQNGSSQNKQQDTKQNRSFQNKQQDTKQNGSSQNKQQDTK
-91 QDDSNQG
+91 QDDLSQNK
-98 QQKHS
+98 QQDT
-103 KQDDSNQGQQKHSK
+103 KQDDPSQNKQQDAKQGDSSQHKQQDTK
-117 QNDSDQDQQQHS
+117 QNGSSQNKQQDT
-129 KQDDSNQGQQKHSK
+129 KQDDPSHN
-143 QNDSDQDQQQ
+143 
-153 HSKQDDSNQ
+153 
-162 GQQKHSK
+162 
-169 QNDSDQDQQQHSK
+169 
-182 QDDSNQ
+182 
-188 GQQKHSK
+188 
-195 QNDSDQDQQQHS
+195 
-207 KQDDSN
+207 
-213 QGQQKHSKQN
+213 
-223 DSDQDQQQHSKQD
+223 
-236 DSNQG
+236 
-241 QQKHSKQNDS
+241 
-251 DQDQQQHS
+251 
-259 KQDDSNQG
+259 
-267 QQKHSKQNDSDQ
+267 
-279 DQQQHSKQDDSNQGQ
+279 
-294 QKHSKQNDS
+294 
-303 DQDQQQHSKQD
+303 
-314 DSNQGQQKHSKQNDS
+314 
-329 DQDQQQHS
+329 
-337 KQDDSNQ
+337 
-344 GQQKHSKQN
+344 
-353 DSDQD
+353 
-358 QQQHSKQDDSNQG
+358 
-371 QQKHSKQ
+371 
-378 NDSDQ
+378 
-383 DQQQQSKQD
+383 
-392 GSNQDKQQNSKGN
+392 KQQAAGNN

-410 SKPEKDRIH
+410 SKPKQDHIH

-424 IEKLKKSS
+424 IEKLKRSS

-461 QKYLMPTLLERPNA
+461 QKYLMPTLLERPCT

-498 EDMVLKGHAIVQ
+498 EDMVLKGHAIIQ
-510 VNQQDQK
+510 LNQQDQK

-581 VVMMYLDNL
+581 VVMMYLENL

-598 LEESLRALEYDQI
+598 LEESLRALKYDQI
-611 NDSAYLQ
+611 NDSAYIQ

-676 VSWLYATFSRVLR
+676 VSWLYATFSRILR

-703 VAVLNYHYE
+703 VAILNYHYE

-812 PFLIFAE
+812 PFLAFAE
-819 IGGLFGISLGFIFL
+819 IGGLFGISLGFLFL
-833 FTHLFRLTSLR
+833 FTHMFRLTSLR

-884 AAKGISTKHR
+884 SAKGISTKHK

>member
-12 SNTTEK
+12 STTTET
-18 NETDNSEQKP
+18 NETDNREQQPNK
-28 TNQEDDNK
+28 QEDSTK
-36 EQTRSTKHN
+36 EQTRSMKHN
-45 KGNNSEQKK
+45 KNNNEEQKQ
-54 EEHKESSQDNQQ
+54 EEQKDSSQ
-66 NQSNQ
+66 SK
-71 DQQQSAKQ
+71 QQS
-79 DESSQEQQKHSK
+79 SK
-91 QDDSNQG
+91 QDDSSQNK
-98 QQKHS
+98 QQNS
-103 KQDDSNQGQQKHSK
+103 KQDDSSQNKQQ
-117 QNDSDQDQQQHS
+117 NS
-129 KQDDSNQGQQKHSK
+129 KQDDSSQNKQQS
-143 QNDSDQDQQQ
+143 
-153 HSKQDDSNQ
+153 SKQDDSSQ
-162 GQQKHSK
+162 HKQQ
-169 QNDSDQDQQQHSK
+169 NSK
-182 QDDSNQ
+182 QDDSSQNK
-188 GQQKHSK
+188 QQ
-195 QNDSDQDQQQHS
+195 NS
-207 KQDDSN
+207 KQDDSSQN
-213 QGQQKHSKQN
+213 KQQN
-223 DSDQDQQQHSKQD
+223 SKQD
-236 DSNQG
+236 DSSQNK
-241 QQKHSKQNDS
+241 QQN
-251 DQDQQQHS
+251 S
-259 KQDDSNQG
+259 KQDDSSQHK
-267 QQKHSKQNDSDQ
+267 QQN
-279 DQQQHSKQDDSNQGQ
+279 SKQDDSSQNKQ
-294 QKHSKQNDS
+294 QS
-303 DQDQQQHSKQD
+303 SKQD
-314 DSNQGQQKHSKQNDS
+314 DSSQNKQQN
-329 DQDQQQHS
+329 S
-337 KQDDSNQ
+337 KQDDSSQNK
-344 GQQKHSKQN
+344 QQN
-353 DSDQD
+353 
-358 QQQHSKQDDSNQG
+358 SKQDDSSQH
-371 QQKHSKQ
+371 K
-378 NDSDQ
+378 
-383 DQQQQSKQD
+383 QQSS
-392 GSNQDKQQNSKGN
+392 GSN

-410 SKPEKDRIH
+410 TKPEKDHIH

-510 VNQQDQK
+510 VNQKDQK

-536 ESTVIGPQEGFVEDI
+536 ESTVIGPQEGFVEDV

-581 VVMMYLDNL
+581 VIMMYLDNL

-611 NDSAYLQ
+611 NDSAYIQ

-676 VSWLYATFSRVLR
+676 VSWLYATFSRILR

-703 VAVLNYHYE
+703 VATLNYHYE

-819 IGGLFGISLGFIFL
+819 IGGLLGISLGFIFL

-884 AAKGISTKHR
+884 SAKGISTKHK

>member
-12 SNTTEK
+12 SNKPEA
-18 NETDNSEQKP
+18 NETDNQEQHS
-28 TNQEDDNK
+28 NNEEDDNK
-36 EQTRSTKHN
+36 EQTRSMKHN
-45 KGNNSEQKK
+45 KGKNHEQKD
-54 EEHKESSQDNQQ
+54 SSQDKQQ
-66 NQSNQ
+66 STKQKDSSQDKQQSTKQEDSSQ
-71 DQQQSAKQ
+71 DKQQITKQDDSSQDKQQSTKQKDSSQDKQQSAKQ
-79 DESSQEQQKHSK
+79 DEPSQDKQQNSK
-91 QDDSNQG
+91 QDDSSQDKQQSAKQEDSSQDK
-98 QQKHS
+98 QQKS
-103 KQDDSNQGQQKHSK
+103 KQDESSHDKQQNSNHDDSSQDKQQSTKQEDSSQDKQQGAKQGDSSQDKQQ
-117 QNDSDQDQQQHS
+117 NA
-129 KQDDSNQGQQKHSK
+129 KQDEPS
-143 QNDSDQDQQQ
+143 
-153 HSKQDDSNQ
+153 
-162 GQQKHSK
+162 
-169 QNDSDQDQQQHSK
+169 
-182 QDDSNQ
+182 
-188 GQQKHSK
+188 
-195 QNDSDQDQQQHS
+195 
-207 KQDDSN
+207 
-213 QGQQKHSKQN
+213 
-223 DSDQDQQQHSKQD
+223 
-236 DSNQG
+236 
-241 QQKHSKQNDS
+241 
-251 DQDQQQHS
+251 
-259 KQDDSNQG
+259 
-267 QQKHSKQNDSDQ
+267 
-279 DQQQHSKQDDSNQGQ
+279 
-294 QKHSKQNDS
+294 
-303 DQDQQQHSKQD
+303 
-314 DSNQGQQKHSKQNDS
+314 
-329 DQDQQQHS
+329 
-337 KQDDSNQ
+337 
-344 GQQKHSKQN
+344 
-353 DSDQD
+353 
-358 QQQHSKQDDSNQG
+358 
-371 QQKHSKQ
+371 
-378 NDSDQ
+378 
-383 DQQQQSKQD
+383 QS
-392 GSNQDKQQNSKGN
+392 KQQNSKGN

-410 SKPEKDRIH
+410 TKPEKDRIH
-419 SLQDL
+419 SLQNL

-498 EDMVLKGHAIVQ
+498 EDMVLKGHAIIQ
-510 VNQQDQK
+510 LNQQDQK

-676 VSWLYATFSRVLR
+676 VSWMYATFSRILR

-812 PFLIFAE
+812 PFLMFAE

>member
-12 SNTTEK
+12 SSTTEK
-18 NETDNSEQKP
+18 NETDNSEQQP
-28 TNQEDDNK
+28 NNQEDDNK
-36 EQTRSTKHN
+36 KQTRSMKHN
-45 KGNNSEQKK
+45 KDSNGEQKK
-54 EEHKESSQDNQQ
+54 EEHKEASRDKQQ
-66 NQSNQ
+66 NKSNQ
-71 DQQQSAKQ
+71 NQQQSAKQ
-79 DESSQEQQKHSK
+79 DESSQEQQQHSK
-91 QDDSNQG
+91 QDNSEQNQ
-98 QQKHS
+98 QQHS
-103 KQDDSNQGQQKHSK
+103 KQDNSE
-117 QNDSDQDQQQHS
+117 QDQQQHS
-129 KQDDSNQGQQKHSK
+129 KQDNSE
-143 QNDSDQDQQQ
+143 QDQQQ
-153 HSKQDDSNQ
+153 HSKQDNSE
-162 GQQKHSK
+162 
-169 QNDSDQDQQQHSK
+169 QDQQQHSK
-182 QDDSNQ
+182 QDNSEQ
-188 GQQKHSK
+188 GQQQHSK
-195 QNDSDQDQQQHS
+195 QDNSEQDQQQHS
-207 KQDDSN
+207 KQDNS
-213 QGQQKHSKQN
+213 G
-223 DSDQDQQQHSKQD
+223 QDQQQHSKQD
-236 DSNQG
+236 NSG
-241 QQKHSKQNDS
+241 
-251 DQDQQQHS
+251 QDQQQHS
-259 KQDDSNQG
+259 KQNNSDQG
-267 QQKHSKQNDSDQ
+267 QQ
-279 DQQQHSKQDDSNQGQ
+279 
-294 QKHSKQNDS
+294 
-303 DQDQQQHSKQD
+303 
-314 DSNQGQQKHSKQNDS
+314 
-329 DQDQQQHS
+329 
-337 KQDDSNQ
+337 
-344 GQQKHSKQN
+344 
-353 DSDQD
+353 
-358 QQQHSKQDDSNQG
+358 
-371 QQKHSKQ
+371 
-378 NDSDQ
+378 
-383 DQQQQSKQD
+383 
-392 GSNQDKQQNSKGN
+392 QQNSKGN

-410 SKPEKDRIH
+410 TKPEKDRIH
-419 SLQDL
+419 SLQNL

-689 LIAVLFSICATPLY
+689 LISVLFSICATPLY

-812 PFLIFAE
+812 PFLAFAE

>member
-12 SNTTEK
+12 SNKLEA
-18 NETDNSEQKP
+18 NETDNQEQHS
-28 TNQEDDNK
+28 NNAEDDNK
-36 EQTRSTKHN
+36 EQTRSMKHN
-45 KGNNSEQKK
+45 KGKNNEQKD
-54 EEHKESSQDNQQ
+54 SSQDK
-66 NQSNQ
+66 
-71 DQQQSAKQ
+71 QQSAKQ
-79 DESSQEQQKHSK
+79 EDSSQDKQQSAKQEDSSQDKQQSAKQEDSSQDKQQSPKQEDSSQDKQQSPKQEDSSQDKQQSAKQEDSSQDKQQNSK
-91 QDDSNQG
+91 QEDSSQDKQQSAKQEDSSQDKQQSAKQEDSSQDKQQSAKREDSSQDKQQG
-98 QQKHS
+98 AKQEDSSQDKQQNS
-103 KQDDSNQGQQKHSK
+103 KQEDSSQDKQQSPKQEDSSQDKQQGAKQGDSSQDKQQ
-117 QNDSDQDQQQHS
+117 NA
-129 KQDDSNQGQQKHSK
+129 KQDEPS
-143 QNDSDQDQQQ
+143 
-153 HSKQDDSNQ
+153 
-162 GQQKHSK
+162 
-169 QNDSDQDQQQHSK
+169 
-182 QDDSNQ
+182 
-188 GQQKHSK
+188 
-195 QNDSDQDQQQHS
+195 
-207 KQDDSN
+207 
-213 QGQQKHSKQN
+213 
-223 DSDQDQQQHSKQD
+223 
-236 DSNQG
+236 
-241 QQKHSKQNDS
+241 
-251 DQDQQQHS
+251 
-259 KQDDSNQG
+259 
-267 QQKHSKQNDSDQ
+267 
-279 DQQQHSKQDDSNQGQ
+279 
-294 QKHSKQNDS
+294 
-303 DQDQQQHSKQD
+303 
-314 DSNQGQQKHSKQNDS
+314 
-329 DQDQQQHS
+329 
-337 KQDDSNQ
+337 
-344 GQQKHSKQN
+344 
-353 DSDQD
+353 
-358 QQQHSKQDDSNQG
+358 
-371 QQKHSKQ
+371 
-378 NDSDQ
+378 
-383 DQQQQSKQD
+383 QS
-392 GSNQDKQQNSKGN
+392 KQQNSKGN

-410 SKPEKDRIH
+410 TKPEKDRIH
-419 SLQDL
+419 SLQNL

-498 EDMVLKGHAIVQ
+498 EDMVLKGHAIIQ
-510 VNQQDQK
+510 LNQQDQK

-676 VSWLYATFSRVLR
+676 VSWMYATFSRILR

>member
-12 SNTTEK
+12 SNTPEA
-18 NETDNSEQKP
+18 NETDNWEQHSN
-28 TNQEDDNK
+28 NQEDDNK
-36 EQTRSTKHN
+36 EQTRSMKHN
-45 KGNNSEQKK
+45 KGKNNEQKDSSQDKQQSAKQEDSSQDKQQSAKQEDSSQGKQQSAKQEDSSQDKQQSAKQEDSSQGKQQSAKQEDSSQDKQQSAKQEDSSQGKQQSAKQDEPSQEQQQHSKQDNSEQNQQHSK
-54 EEHKESSQDNQQ
+54 QDNSEQGQGQQ
-66 NQSNQ
+66 QHSKQNDSEQ

-79 DESSQEQQKHSK
+79 DKSS
-91 QDDSNQG
+91 QG
-98 QQKHS
+98 QQ
-103 KQDDSNQGQQKHSK
+103 
-117 QNDSDQDQQQHS
+117 
-129 KQDDSNQGQQKHSK
+129 
-143 QNDSDQDQQQ
+143 
-153 HSKQDDSNQ
+153 
-162 GQQKHSK
+162 
-169 QNDSDQDQQQHSK
+169 
-182 QDDSNQ
+182 
-188 GQQKHSK
+188 
-195 QNDSDQDQQQHS
+195 
-207 KQDDSN
+207 
-213 QGQQKHSKQN
+213 
-223 DSDQDQQQHSKQD
+223 
-236 DSNQG
+236 
-241 QQKHSKQNDS
+241 
-251 DQDQQQHS
+251 
-259 KQDDSNQG
+259 
-267 QQKHSKQNDSDQ
+267 
-279 DQQQHSKQDDSNQGQ
+279 
-294 QKHSKQNDS
+294 
-303 DQDQQQHSKQD
+303 
-314 DSNQGQQKHSKQNDS
+314 
-329 DQDQQQHS
+329 
-337 KQDDSNQ
+337 
-344 GQQKHSKQN
+344 
-353 DSDQD
+353 
-358 QQQHSKQDDSNQG
+358 
-371 QQKHSKQ
+371 
-378 NDSDQ
+378 
-383 DQQQQSKQD
+383 
-392 GSNQDKQQNSKGN
+392 QQNSKGN

-410 SKPEKDRIH
+410 TKPEKDRIH
-419 SLQDL
+419 SLQNL

-498 EDMVLKGHAIVQ
+498 EDMVLKGHAIIQ
-510 VNQQDQK
+510 LNQQDQK

-611 NDSAYLQ
+611 NDSAYIQ

-676 VSWLYATFSRVLR
+676 VSWMYATFSRILR

-812 PFLIFAE
+812 PFLAFAE

>member
-12 SNTTEK
+12 SNTPEA
-18 NETDNSEQKP
+18 NETDNWEQHSN
-28 TNQEDDNK
+28 NQEGDNE
-36 EQTRSTKHN
+36 EQTRSMKHN
-45 KGNNSEQKK
+45 KGKNNEQKD
-54 EEHKESSQDNQQ
+54 SSQDK
-66 NQSNQ
+66 
-71 DQQQSAKQ
+71 QQSAKQ
-79 DESSQEQQKHSK
+79 EDSSQNK
-91 QDDSNQG
+91 
-98 QQKHS
+98 
-103 KQDDSNQGQQKHSK
+103 
-117 QNDSDQDQQQHS
+117 
-129 KQDDSNQGQQKHSK
+129 
-143 QNDSDQDQQQ
+143 
-153 HSKQDDSNQ
+153 
-162 GQQKHSK
+162 
-169 QNDSDQDQQQHSK
+169 
-182 QDDSNQ
+182 
-188 GQQKHSK
+188 
-195 QNDSDQDQQQHS
+195 
-207 KQDDSN
+207 
-213 QGQQKHSKQN
+213 
-223 DSDQDQQQHSKQD
+223 
-236 DSNQG
+236 
-241 QQKHSKQNDS
+241 
-251 DQDQQQHS
+251 
-259 KQDDSNQG
+259 
-267 QQKHSKQNDSDQ
+267 
-279 DQQQHSKQDDSNQGQ
+279 
-294 QKHSKQNDS
+294 
-303 DQDQQQHSKQD
+303 
-314 DSNQGQQKHSKQNDS
+314 
-329 DQDQQQHS
+329 
-337 KQDDSNQ
+337 
-344 GQQKHSKQN
+344 
-353 DSDQD
+353 
-358 QQQHSKQDDSNQG
+358 
-371 QQKHSKQ
+371 
-378 NDSDQ
+378 
-383 DQQQQSKQD
+383 QQSAKQED
-392 GSNQDKQQNSKGN
+392 SSQDKQQSAKQEDSSQNKQQSSKQKDSSQDKQQSAKQEDSSQNKQQSSKQKDSSQGKQQSAKQEDSSQDKQQSAKQGDSSQDKQQSAKQEDPSQDKQQSAKQENSSQDKQQSAKQGDSSQDKQQSAKQGDSSQDKKQNTKQDEPSQSKQQSSGGN

-410 SKPEKDRIH
+410 TKPEKDRIH

-432 DFVNYHTSD
+432 DFINYHTSD

-461 QKYLMPTLLERPNA
+461 QKYLMPTLLEKPCA
-475 SLEELKEHIPM
+475 SLEQLKEHIPM

-498 EDMVLKGHAIVQ
+498 EDMVLKGHAIIQ
-510 VNQQDQK
+510 LNQQDQK

-611 NDSAYLQ
+611 NDSAYIQ

-676 VSWLYATFSRVLR
+676 VSWMYATFSRILR

-812 PFLIFAE
+812 PFLMFAE

>member
-18 NETDNSEQKP
+18 NETDNSEQHP
-28 TNQEDDNK
+28 NNQEDNSK
-36 EQTRSTKHN
+36 QQTRSMKHN
-45 KGNNSEQKK
+45 KDSNGEQPK
-54 EEHKESSQDNQQ
+54 EEHKESSKDKQQ
-66 NQSNQ
+66 NKSNQ
-71 DQQQSAKQ
+71 KQQQSAKQ
-79 DESSQEQQKHSK
+79 DESSQGQQQQQQHSK
-91 QDDSNQG
+91 QDNSE
-98 QQKHS
+98 
-103 KQDDSNQGQQKHSK
+103 
-117 QNDSDQDQQQHS
+117 QDQQQHS
-129 KQDDSNQGQQKHSK
+129 KQDNSEQNQQQHSK
-143 QNDSDQDQQQ
+143 QDNSEQDQQQ
-153 HSKQDDSNQ
+153 HSKQDNSEQNQ
-162 GQQKHSK
+162 QQHSK
-169 QNDSDQDQQQHSK
+169 QDNSEQDQQQHSK
-182 QDDSNQ
+182 HNNSDQ
-188 GQQKHSK
+188 GQQ
-195 QNDSDQDQQQHS
+195 
-207 KQDDSN
+207 
-213 QGQQKHSKQN
+213 
-223 DSDQDQQQHSKQD
+223 
-236 DSNQG
+236 
-241 QQKHSKQNDS
+241 
-251 DQDQQQHS
+251 
-259 KQDDSNQG
+259 
-267 QQKHSKQNDSDQ
+267 
-279 DQQQHSKQDDSNQGQ
+279 
-294 QKHSKQNDS
+294 
-303 DQDQQQHSKQD
+303 
-314 DSNQGQQKHSKQNDS
+314 
-329 DQDQQQHS
+329 
-337 KQDDSNQ
+337 
-344 GQQKHSKQN
+344 
-353 DSDQD
+353 
-358 QQQHSKQDDSNQG
+358 
-371 QQKHSKQ
+371 
-378 NDSDQ
+378 
-383 DQQQQSKQD
+383 
-392 GSNQDKQQNSKGN
+392 QQNSKGN

-410 SKPEKDRIH
+410 TKPEKEHIH

-424 IEKLKKSS
+424 IEKLKQSS

-461 QKYLMPTLLERPNA
+461 QKYLMPTLLERPCA

-498 EDMVLKGHAIVQ
+498 EDMVLKGHAIIQ
-510 VNQQDQK
+510 LNQKDQK

-676 VSWLYATFSRVLR
+676 VSWMYATFSRVLR

-812 PFLIFAE
+812 PFLMFAE

>member
-1 MIWNWLRKKKK
+1 
-12 SNTTEK
+12 
-18 NETDNSEQKP
+18 Q
-28 TNQEDDNK
+28 Q
-36 EQTRSTKHN
+36 STK
-45 KGNNSEQKK
+45 QKD
-54 EEHKESSQDNQQ
+54 SSQDKQQ
-66 NQSNQ
+66 STKQEDSSQDKQQSTKQEDSSQ
-71 DQQQSAKQ
+71 DKQQSTKQEDSSQDKQQSTKQKDSSQDKQQSTKQEDSSQDKQQSAKQ
-79 DESSQEQQKHSK
+79 DEPSQDKQQNSK
-91 QDDSNQG
+91 QDDSSQDK
-98 QQKHS
+98 QQSPKQEDSSQDKQQNS
-103 KQDDSNQGQQKHSK
+103 KQDDSSQDKQQ
-117 QNDSDQDQQQHS
+117 NS
-129 KQDDSNQGQQKHSK
+129 KQDDSS
-143 QNDSDQDQQQ
+143 QD
-153 HSKQDDSNQ
+153 K
-162 GQQKHSK
+162 
-169 QNDSDQDQQQHSK
+169 
-182 QDDSNQ
+182 
-188 GQQKHSK
+188 
-195 QNDSDQDQQQHS
+195 
-207 KQDDSN
+207 
-213 QGQQKHSKQN
+213 
-223 DSDQDQQQHSKQD
+223 
-236 DSNQG
+236 
-241 QQKHSKQNDS
+241 
-251 DQDQQQHS
+251 
-259 KQDDSNQG
+259 
-267 QQKHSKQNDSDQ
+267 
-279 DQQQHSKQDDSNQGQ
+279 
-294 QKHSKQNDS
+294 
-303 DQDQQQHSKQD
+303 
-314 DSNQGQQKHSKQNDS
+314 
-329 DQDQQQHS
+329 
-337 KQDDSNQ
+337 
-344 GQQKHSKQN
+344 
-353 DSDQD
+353 
-358 QQQHSKQDDSNQG
+358 
-371 QQKHSKQ
+371 
-378 NDSDQ
+378 
-383 DQQQQSKQD
+383 QQSTKQED
-392 GSNQDKQQNSKGN
+392 SSQDKQQGAKQGDSSQDKQQNAKQDEPSQSKQQHSKGN

-410 SKPEKDRIH
+410 TKPEKDRIH
-419 SLQDL
+419 SLQNL

-498 EDMVLKGHAIVQ
+498 EDMVLKGHAIIQ
-510 VNQQDQK
+510 LNQQDQK

-611 NDSAYLQ
+611 NDSAYIQ

-676 VSWLYATFSRVLR
+676 VSWMYATFSRILR

>member
-12 SNTTEK
+12 SNKLEA
-18 NETDNSEQKP
+18 NETDNQEQHSN
-28 TNQEDDNK
+28 NQEDDNK
-36 EQTRSTKHN
+36 EQTRSMKHN
-45 KGNNSEQKK
+45 KGKNNEQKD
-54 EEHKESSQDNQQ
+54 SSQDK
-66 NQSNQ
+66 
-71 DQQQSAKQ
+71 QQSAKQ
-79 DESSQEQQKHSK
+79 EDSSQDKQQNSK
-91 QDDSNQG
+91 QEDSSQDK
-98 QQKHS
+98 QQSAKQEDSSQDKQQSS
-103 KQDDSNQGQQKHSK
+103 KQEDSSQDKQQSAKQEDSSQDKQQSAKQEDSSQDKQQGAKQGDSSQDKQQ
-117 QNDSDQDQQQHS
+117 NA
-129 KQDDSNQGQQKHSK
+129 KQDEPS
-143 QNDSDQDQQQ
+143 
-153 HSKQDDSNQ
+153 
-162 GQQKHSK
+162 
-169 QNDSDQDQQQHSK
+169 
-182 QDDSNQ
+182 
-188 GQQKHSK
+188 
-195 QNDSDQDQQQHS
+195 
-207 KQDDSN
+207 
-213 QGQQKHSKQN
+213 
-223 DSDQDQQQHSKQD
+223 
-236 DSNQG
+236 
-241 QQKHSKQNDS
+241 
-251 DQDQQQHS
+251 
-259 KQDDSNQG
+259 
-267 QQKHSKQNDSDQ
+267 
-279 DQQQHSKQDDSNQGQ
+279 
-294 QKHSKQNDS
+294 
-303 DQDQQQHSKQD
+303 
-314 DSNQGQQKHSKQNDS
+314 
-329 DQDQQQHS
+329 
-337 KQDDSNQ
+337 
-344 GQQKHSKQN
+344 
-353 DSDQD
+353 
-358 QQQHSKQDDSNQG
+358 
-371 QQKHSKQ
+371 
-378 NDSDQ
+378 
-383 DQQQQSKQD
+383 QS
-392 GSNQDKQQNSKGN
+392 KQQNSKGN

-410 SKPEKDRIH
+410 TKPEKDRIH
-419 SLQDL
+419 SLQNL

-498 EDMVLKGHAIVQ
+498 EDMVLKGHAIIQ
-510 VNQQDQK
+510 LNQQDQK

-590 AEKDNVDF
+590 AEKENIDF
-598 LEESLRALEYDQI
+598 LDESLRALEYDQI

-676 VSWLYATFSRVLR
+676 VSWMYATFSRILR

>member
-12 SNTTEK
+12 SNKPEA
-18 NETDNSEQKP
+18 NETDNQEQHSN
-28 TNQEDDNK
+28 NQEDDNK
-36 EQTRSTKHN
+36 EQTRSMKHN
-45 KGNNSEQKK
+45 KGKNNEQKDSSQNK
-54 EEHKESSQDNQQ
+54 QQSAKQEDSSQDKQQ
-66 NQSNQ
+66 NAKQEDSSQDKQQNAKQGDSSQDKQQNAKQEDSSQDKQQSAKQNDPSQ
-71 DQQQSAKQ
+71 DKQQNAKQDDSSQDRQQSAKQGDSFQDKQQSAKQ
-79 DESSQEQQKHSK
+79 DDSSQDRQQSAK
-91 QDDSNQG
+91 QDDSSQDK
-98 QQKHS
+98 QQS
-103 KQDDSNQGQQKHSK
+103 AKQDDSSQDRQQSA
-117 QNDSDQDQQQHS
+117 
-129 KQDDSNQGQQKHSK
+129 KQDDSS
-143 QNDSDQDQQQ
+143 
-153 HSKQDDSNQ
+153 
-162 GQQKHSK
+162 
-169 QNDSDQDQQQHSK
+169 
-182 QDDSNQ
+182 
-188 GQQKHSK
+188 
-195 QNDSDQDQQQHS
+195 
-207 KQDDSN
+207 
-213 QGQQKHSKQN
+213 
-223 DSDQDQQQHSKQD
+223 
-236 DSNQG
+236 
-241 QQKHSKQNDS
+241 
-251 DQDQQQHS
+251 
-259 KQDDSNQG
+259 
-267 QQKHSKQNDSDQ
+267 
-279 DQQQHSKQDDSNQGQ
+279 
-294 QKHSKQNDS
+294 
-303 DQDQQQHSKQD
+303 
-314 DSNQGQQKHSKQNDS
+314 
-329 DQDQQQHS
+329 
-337 KQDDSNQ
+337 
-344 GQQKHSKQN
+344 
-353 DSDQD
+353 
-358 QQQHSKQDDSNQG
+358 
-371 QQKHSKQ
+371 
-378 NDSDQ
+378 
-383 DQQQQSKQD
+383 
-392 GSNQDKQQNSKGN
+392 QDKQQSAKQGDSFQDEPSQSKQQSSGGN

-410 SKPEKDRIH
+410 TKPEKDRIH
-419 SLQDL
+419 SLQNL

-498 EDMVLKGHAIVQ
+498 EDMVLKGHAIIQ
-510 VNQQDQK
+510 LNQQDQK

-676 VSWLYATFSRVLR
+676 VSWMYATFSRILR

>member
-18 NETDNSEQKP
+18 NETDNSEQHAN
-28 TNQEDDNK
+28 NQEGDNK
-36 EQTRSTKHN
+36 KLTRSMKHN
-45 KGNNSEQKK
+45 KDNNGEQKK
-54 EEHKESSQDNQQ
+54 EGHKESSQGPQQ
-66 NQSNQ
+66 HTKQNESNQ
-71 DQQQSAKQ
+71 DQQQRSKQDHSDQEKQQHSEQDDRDQNKQQHAKQ
-79 DESSQEQQKHSK
+79 NDSNQDKQQSSKQDASSQDQQQDSK
-91 QDDSNQG
+91 QDDSNQDK
-98 QQKHS
+98 QQNS
-103 KQDDSNQGQQKHSK
+103 KQDNSDQGKQQNSKQDNSDQGKQQNSKQDNSTQGKQQDSK
-117 QNDSDQDQQQHS
+117 QNYSDQDKQQNS
-129 KQDDSNQGQQKHSK
+129 KQDNSTQGKQQDSK
-143 QNDSDQDQQQ
+143 QDYSDQDKQQN
-153 HSKQDDSNQ
+153 SKQDN
-162 GQQKHSK
+162 
-169 QNDSDQDQQQHSK
+169 SDQDKQQSSK
-182 QDDSNQ
+182 QDN
-188 GQQKHSK
+188 
-195 QNDSDQDQQQHS
+195 SDQ
-207 KQDDSN
+207 
-213 QGQQKHSKQN
+213 G
-223 DSDQDQQQHSKQD
+223 
-236 DSNQG
+236 
-241 QQKHSKQNDS
+241 
-251 DQDQQQHS
+251 
-259 KQDDSNQG
+259 
-267 QQKHSKQNDSDQ
+267 
-279 DQQQHSKQDDSNQGQ
+279 
-294 QKHSKQNDS
+294 
-303 DQDQQQHSKQD
+303 
-314 DSNQGQQKHSKQNDS
+314 
-329 DQDQQQHS
+329 
-337 KQDDSNQ
+337 
-344 GQQKHSKQN
+344 
-353 DSDQD
+353 
-358 QQQHSKQDDSNQG
+358 
-371 QQKHSKQ
+371 
-378 NDSDQ
+378 
-383 DQQQQSKQD
+383 
-392 GSNQDKQQNSKGN
+392 KQQNSKGN

-573 IGEFSKTK
+573 VGEFSKTK

-611 NDSAYLQ
+611 NDSAYIQ

-676 VSWLYATFSRVLR
+676 VSWLYATFSRILR

-703 VAVLNYHYE
+703 VAILNYHYE

>member
-12 SNTTEK
+12 SNKPEA
-18 NETDNSEQKP
+18 NETDNQEQHSN
-28 TNQEDDNK
+28 NQEDDNK
-36 EQTRSTKHN
+36 EQTRSMKHN
-45 KGNNSEQKK
+45 KGKNNEKK
-54 EEHKESSQDNQQ
+54 DSS
-66 NQSNQ
+66 Q
-71 DQQQSAKQ
+71 DQQQSSRRENSSQDKQQSSKQEDSSQDKQQSAKQ
-79 DESSQEQQKHSK
+79 ENSSQDKQQSSK
-91 QDDSNQG
+91 QEDSSQDK
-98 QQKHS
+98 QQSAKQENSSQDKQQSS
-103 KQDDSNQGQQKHSK
+103 KQEDSSQDKQQSAKQENSSQDKQQSSK
-117 QNDSDQDQQQHS
+117 QEDSS
-129 KQDDSNQGQQKHSK
+129 
-143 QNDSDQDQQQ
+143 
-153 HSKQDDSNQ
+153 
-162 GQQKHSK
+162 
-169 QNDSDQDQQQHSK
+169 
-182 QDDSNQ
+182 
-188 GQQKHSK
+188 
-195 QNDSDQDQQQHS
+195 
-207 KQDDSN
+207 
-213 QGQQKHSKQN
+213 
-223 DSDQDQQQHSKQD
+223 
-236 DSNQG
+236 
-241 QQKHSKQNDS
+241 
-251 DQDQQQHS
+251 
-259 KQDDSNQG
+259 
-267 QQKHSKQNDSDQ
+267 
-279 DQQQHSKQDDSNQGQ
+279 
-294 QKHSKQNDS
+294 
-303 DQDQQQHSKQD
+303 
-314 DSNQGQQKHSKQNDS
+314 
-329 DQDQQQHS
+329 
-337 KQDDSNQ
+337 
-344 GQQKHSKQN
+344 
-353 DSDQD
+353 
-358 QQQHSKQDDSNQG
+358 
-371 QQKHSKQ
+371 
-378 NDSDQ
+378 
-383 DQQQQSKQD
+383 
-392 GSNQDKQQNSKGN
+392 QDKQQNSKQDNSSQDKQQSSKQSDSSQDKQQQSSKQDNLSQDKQQSSKQGDYKQQNAKQDDPSQSKKQSSGGN

-410 SKPEKDRIH
+410 TKPEKDRIH

-461 QKYLMPTLLERPNA
+461 QKYLMPTLLEQPNA

-522 IAIDNYRAPTPPLN
+522 IAIDTYRAPSPPLN
-536 ESTVIGPQEGFVEDI
+536 ESTVIGPQEGFVEAI

-573 IGEFSKTK
+573 VGEFSKTK

-649 IFVDGSPS
+649 IFVDGSPN

-689 LIAVLFSICATPLY
+689 LIAVLFSICAAPLY

-738 FLELAIDLLR
+738 FLELVIDLLR

-884 AAKGISTKHR
+884 AAKGISTKHS

>member
-1 MIWNWLRKKKK
+1 TK
-12 SNTTEK
+12 
-18 NETDNSEQKP
+18 QK
-28 TNQEDDNK
+28 D
-36 EQTRSTKHN
+36 
-45 KGNNSEQKK
+45 
-54 EEHKESSQDNQQ
+54 SSQDKQQ
-66 NQSNQ
+66 STKQEDSSQDKQQSTKQEDSSQ
-71 DQQQSAKQ
+71 DKQQSTKQKDSSQDKQQSTKQEDSSQDKQQSAKQ
-79 DESSQEQQKHSK
+79 DEPSQDKQQNSK
-91 QDDSNQG
+91 QDDSSQDK
-98 QQKHS
+98 QQSAKQEDSSQDKQQNS
-103 KQDDSNQGQQKHSK
+103 KQDDSSQDKQQ
-117 QNDSDQDQQQHS
+117 NS
-129 KQDDSNQGQQKHSK
+129 KQDDSS
-143 QNDSDQDQQQ
+143 QD
-153 HSKQDDSNQ
+153 K
-162 GQQKHSK
+162 
-169 QNDSDQDQQQHSK
+169 
-182 QDDSNQ
+182 
-188 GQQKHSK
+188 
-195 QNDSDQDQQQHS
+195 
-207 KQDDSN
+207 
-213 QGQQKHSKQN
+213 
-223 DSDQDQQQHSKQD
+223 
-236 DSNQG
+236 
-241 QQKHSKQNDS
+241 
-251 DQDQQQHS
+251 
-259 KQDDSNQG
+259 
-267 QQKHSKQNDSDQ
+267 
-279 DQQQHSKQDDSNQGQ
+279 
-294 QKHSKQNDS
+294 
-303 DQDQQQHSKQD
+303 
-314 DSNQGQQKHSKQNDS
+314 
-329 DQDQQQHS
+329 
-337 KQDDSNQ
+337 
-344 GQQKHSKQN
+344 
-353 DSDQD
+353 
-358 QQQHSKQDDSNQG
+358 
-371 QQKHSKQ
+371 
-378 NDSDQ
+378 
-383 DQQQQSKQD
+383 QQSTKQED
-392 GSNQDKQQNSKGN
+392 SSQDKQQGAKQGDSSQDKQQNAKQDEPSQSKQQHSKGN

-410 SKPEKDRIH
+410 TKPEKDRIH
-419 SLQDL
+419 SLQNL

-498 EDMVLKGHAIVQ
+498 EDMVLKGHAIIQ
-510 VNQQDQK
+510 LNQQDQK

-611 NDSAYLQ
+611 NDSAYIQ

-676 VSWLYATFSRVLR
+676 VSWMYATFSRILR

>member
-12 SNTTEK
+12 SNTPEA
-18 NETDNSEQKP
+18 NETDNWEQHSN
-28 TNQEDDNK
+28 NQEDDNK
-36 EQTRSTKHN
+36 EQTRSMKHN
-45 KGNNSEQKK
+45 KGKNNEQKDSSQDKQQSAKQDEPSQEQQQHSKQDNSEQNQQHSK
-54 EEHKESSQDNQQ
+54 QDNSEQGQQ
-66 NQSNQ
+66 QHSKQNDSEQ

-79 DESSQEQQKHSK
+79 DKSS
-91 QDDSNQG
+91 QG
-98 QQKHS
+98 QQ
-103 KQDDSNQGQQKHSK
+103 
-117 QNDSDQDQQQHS
+117 
-129 KQDDSNQGQQKHSK
+129 
-143 QNDSDQDQQQ
+143 
-153 HSKQDDSNQ
+153 
-162 GQQKHSK
+162 
-169 QNDSDQDQQQHSK
+169 
-182 QDDSNQ
+182 
-188 GQQKHSK
+188 
-195 QNDSDQDQQQHS
+195 
-207 KQDDSN
+207 
-213 QGQQKHSKQN
+213 
-223 DSDQDQQQHSKQD
+223 
-236 DSNQG
+236 
-241 QQKHSKQNDS
+241 
-251 DQDQQQHS
+251 
-259 KQDDSNQG
+259 
-267 QQKHSKQNDSDQ
+267 
-279 DQQQHSKQDDSNQGQ
+279 
-294 QKHSKQNDS
+294 
-303 DQDQQQHSKQD
+303 
-314 DSNQGQQKHSKQNDS
+314 
-329 DQDQQQHS
+329 
-337 KQDDSNQ
+337 
-344 GQQKHSKQN
+344 
-353 DSDQD
+353 
-358 QQQHSKQDDSNQG
+358 
-371 QQKHSKQ
+371 
-378 NDSDQ
+378 
-383 DQQQQSKQD
+383 
-392 GSNQDKQQNSKGN
+392 QQNSKGN

-410 SKPEKDRIH
+410 TKPEKDRIH
-419 SLQDL
+419 SLQNL

-498 EDMVLKGHAIVQ
+498 EDMVLKGHAIIQ
-510 VNQQDQK
+510 LNQQDQK

-611 NDSAYLQ
+611 NDSAYIQ

-676 VSWLYATFSRVLR
+676 VSWMYATFSRILR

-812 PFLIFAE
+812 PFLAFAE

>member
-12 SNTTEK
+12 SNKPEA
-18 NETDNSEQKP
+18 NETDNQEQHSN
-28 TNQEDDNK
+28 NQEDDNK
-36 EQTRSTKHN
+36 EQTRSMKHN
-45 KGNNSEQKK
+45 KGKNNEQKD
-54 EEHKESSQDNQQ
+54 SSQDK
-66 NQSNQ
+66 
-71 DQQQSAKQ
+71 QQSAKQ
-79 DESSQEQQKHSK
+79 DDSSQDK
-91 QDDSNQG
+91 
-98 QQKHS
+98 
-103 KQDDSNQGQQKHSK
+103 
-117 QNDSDQDQQQHS
+117 
-129 KQDDSNQGQQKHSK
+129 
-143 QNDSDQDQQQ
+143 
-153 HSKQDDSNQ
+153 
-162 GQQKHSK
+162 
-169 QNDSDQDQQQHSK
+169 
-182 QDDSNQ
+182 
-188 GQQKHSK
+188 
-195 QNDSDQDQQQHS
+195 
-207 KQDDSN
+207 
-213 QGQQKHSKQN
+213 
-223 DSDQDQQQHSKQD
+223 
-236 DSNQG
+236 
-241 QQKHSKQNDS
+241 
-251 DQDQQQHS
+251 
-259 KQDDSNQG
+259 
-267 QQKHSKQNDSDQ
+267 
-279 DQQQHSKQDDSNQGQ
+279 
-294 QKHSKQNDS
+294 
-303 DQDQQQHSKQD
+303 
-314 DSNQGQQKHSKQNDS
+314 
-329 DQDQQQHS
+329 
-337 KQDDSNQ
+337 
-344 GQQKHSKQN
+344 
-353 DSDQD
+353 
-358 QQQHSKQDDSNQG
+358 
-371 QQKHSKQ
+371 
-378 NDSDQ
+378 
-383 DQQQQSKQD
+383 QQSAKQGD
-392 GSNQDKQQNSKGN
+392 SSQDKQQNAKQGDSSQDKQQNAKQGDSSQDKQQNAKQDDSSQDKQQSSKQDDPSQDKQQNAKQDDPSQDKQQSAKQDDPSQDKQQNAKQDDSSQDRQQSAKQGDSFQDKQQSAKQDDSSQDRQQSAKQDDSSQDKQQSAKQDDFSQDRQQSAKQDDSSQDKQQSAKQGDSFQDKQQNAKQDEPSQSKQQSSGGN

-410 SKPEKDRIH
+410 TKPEKDRIH
-419 SLQDL
+419 SLQNL

-498 EDMVLKGHAIVQ
+498 EDMVLKGHAIIQ
-510 VNQQDQK
+510 LNQQDQK

-676 VSWLYATFSRVLR
+676 VSWMYATFSRILR

>member
-12 SNTTEK
+12 SSTTEK
-18 NETDNSEQKP
+18 NETDNSEQQP
-28 TNQEDDNK
+28 NNQEDDNK
-36 EQTRSTKHN
+36 KQTRSMKHN
-45 KGNNSEQKK
+45 KDSNGEQKK
-54 EEHKESSQDNQQ
+54 EEHKEASRDKQQ
-66 NQSNQ
+66 NKSNQ
-71 DQQQSAKQ
+71 NQQQSAKQ
-79 DESSQEQQKHSK
+79 DESSQEQQQQHSK
-91 QDDSNQG
+91 QDKSEQNQ
-98 QQKHS
+98 QQHS
-103 KQDDSNQGQQKHSK
+103 KQDNSEQDQQQHSQQNNSDQGQQQHSK
-117 QNDSDQDQQQHS
+117 QDNSEQDQQQHS
-129 KQDDSNQGQQKHSK
+129 KQDNSG
-143 QNDSDQDQQQ
+143 QDQQQ
-153 HSKQDDSNQ
+153 HSKQDNSE
-162 GQQKHSK
+162 
-169 QNDSDQDQQQHSK
+169 QDQQQHSK
-182 QDDSNQ
+182 QDNS
-188 GQQKHSK
+188 G
-195 QNDSDQDQQQHS
+195 QDQQQHS
-207 KQDDSN
+207 KQDNS
-213 QGQQKHSKQN
+213 G
-223 DSDQDQQQHSKQD
+223 QDQQQHSKQNNSD
-236 DSNQG
+236 QG
-241 QQKHSKQNDS
+241 QQ
-251 DQDQQQHS
+251 
-259 KQDDSNQG
+259 
-267 QQKHSKQNDSDQ
+267 
-279 DQQQHSKQDDSNQGQ
+279 
-294 QKHSKQNDS
+294 
-303 DQDQQQHSKQD
+303 
-314 DSNQGQQKHSKQNDS
+314 
-329 DQDQQQHS
+329 
-337 KQDDSNQ
+337 
-344 GQQKHSKQN
+344 
-353 DSDQD
+353 
-358 QQQHSKQDDSNQG
+358 
-371 QQKHSKQ
+371 
-378 NDSDQ
+378 
-383 DQQQQSKQD
+383 
-392 GSNQDKQQNSKGN
+392 QQNSKGN

-410 SKPEKDRIH
+410 TKPEKDRIH
-419 SLQDL
+419 SLQNL

-611 NDSAYLQ
+611 NDSAYIQ

-676 VSWLYATFSRVLR
+676 VSWMYATFSRILR

-812 PFLIFAE
+812 PFLAFAE

>member
-28 TNQEDDNK
+28 NNQEDDNK

-54 EEHKESSQDNQQ
+54 EEHKESSQDKQQ

-71 DQQQSAKQ
+71 NQQQSAKQ
-79 DESSQEQQKHSK
+79 DESSQEQQ
-91 QDDSNQG
+91 N
-98 QQKHS
+98 
-103 KQDDSNQGQQKHSK
+103 HSK
-117 QNDSDQDQQQHS
+117 QNDSDQGQQQHS
-129 KQDDSNQGQQKHSK
+129 KQDDSNQGQQQHSKQDDSNQGQQNHSKQDDSNQGQQNHSK
-143 QNDSDQDQQQ
+143 QNDSDQGQQQ

-162 GQQKHSK
+162 GQQNHSK
-169 QNDSDQDQQQHSK
+169 QNDSDQGQQQHSK

-188 GQQKHSK
+188 GQQNHSK
-195 QNDSDQDQQQHS
+195 QDHSDQDDSSQDKQQSSKQDDLAQDKQQHS
-207 KQDDSN
+207 KQDN
-213 QGQQKHSKQN
+213 
-223 DSDQDQQQHSKQD
+223 SD
-236 DSNQG
+236 
-241 QQKHSKQNDS
+241 
-251 DQDQQQHS
+251 
-259 KQDDSNQG
+259 
-267 QQKHSKQNDSDQ
+267 
-279 DQQQHSKQDDSNQGQ
+279 
-294 QKHSKQNDS
+294 
-303 DQDQQQHSKQD
+303 
-314 DSNQGQQKHSKQNDS
+314 
-329 DQDQQQHS
+329 
-337 KQDDSNQ
+337 
-344 GQQKHSKQN
+344 
-353 DSDQD
+353 
-358 QQQHSKQDDSNQG
+358 
-371 QQKHSKQ
+371 
-378 NDSDQ
+378 
-383 DQQQQSKQD
+383 
-392 GSNQDKQQNSKGN
+392 QDKQQNSKGN

-573 IGEFSKTK
+573 VGEFSKTK

-611 NDSAYLQ
+611 NDSAYIQ

-676 VSWLYATFSRVLR
+676 VSWLYATFSRILR

-884 AAKGISTKHR
+884 SAKGISTKHR

>member
-18 NETDNSEQKP
+18 NETDNSEQQP
-28 TNQEDDNK
+28 NNQEDDNK
-36 EQTRSTKHN
+36 EQTRSMKHN
-45 KGNNSEQKK
+45 KDSNSEQKK
-54 EEHKESSQDNQQ
+54 EEHKEPSQDPQQQQ
-66 NQSNQ
+66 NSKQDNSAQ
-71 DQQQSAKQ
+71 DQQQS
-79 DESSQEQQKHSK
+79 SK
-91 QDDSNQG
+91 QDNS
-98 QQKHS
+98 S
-103 KQDDSNQGQQKHSK
+103 
-117 QNDSDQDQQQHS
+117 
-129 KQDDSNQGQQKHSK
+129 
-143 QNDSDQDQQQ
+143 
-153 HSKQDDSNQ
+153 
-162 GQQKHSK
+162 
-169 QNDSDQDQQQHSK
+169 
-182 QDDSNQ
+182 
-188 GQQKHSK
+188 
-195 QNDSDQDQQQHS
+195 
-207 KQDDSN
+207 
-213 QGQQKHSKQN
+213 
-223 DSDQDQQQHSKQD
+223 
-236 DSNQG
+236 
-241 QQKHSKQNDS
+241 
-251 DQDQQQHS
+251 
-259 KQDDSNQG
+259 
-267 QQKHSKQNDSDQ
+267 
-279 DQQQHSKQDDSNQGQ
+279 
-294 QKHSKQNDS
+294 
-303 DQDQQQHSKQD
+303 
-314 DSNQGQQKHSKQNDS
+314 
-329 DQDQQQHS
+329 
-337 KQDDSNQ
+337 
-344 GQQKHSKQN
+344 
-353 DSDQD
+353 
-358 QQQHSKQDDSNQG
+358 
-371 QQKHSKQ
+371 
-378 NDSDQ
+378 
-383 DQQQQSKQD
+383 
-392 GSNQDKQQNSKGN
+392 QDKQQNSGNN

-410 SKPEKDRIH
+410 TKPEKDRIH

-424 IEKLKKSS
+424 IAKLKQSS

-461 QKYLMPTLLERPNA
+461 QKYLMPILLERPCT

-498 EDMVLKGHAIVQ
+498 EDMVLKGHAIIQ
-510 VNQQDQK
+510 LNQQDQK

-522 IAIDNYRAPTPPLN
+522 IAIDTYRAPSPPLN
-536 ESTVIGPQEGFVEDI
+536 ESTVIGPQEGFVEAI

-573 IGEFSKTK
+573 VGEFSKTK

-611 NDSAYLQ
+611 NDSAYIQ

-676 VSWLYATFSRVLR
+676 VSWLYATFSRILR

-812 PFLIFAE
+812 PFLAFAE

-894 SDFDD
+894 SDFDE

>member
-12 SNTTEK
+12 SNKPEA
-18 NETDNSEQKP
+18 NETDNQEQHS
-28 TNQEDDNK
+28 NNEEDDNK
-36 EQTRSTKHN
+36 EQTRSMKHN
-45 KGNNSEQKK
+45 KGKNHEQKDSSQDTQQSAKQEDSSQDKQQSDKQEDSSQGKQQNDKQEDPSQNKQQSDKQEDSSQDTQQSDKPEDSSQDKQQSAKQEDSSQDKQQNATQEDSSQDKQQSATPDEPSQEQQQHSKQDNSEQGQQQHSKQN
-54 EEHKESSQDNQQ
+54 SSE
-66 NQSNQ
+66 Q
-71 DQQQSAKQ
+71 DQQQNAKQ
-79 DESSQEQQKHSK
+79 DESSQ
-91 QDDSNQG
+91 G
-98 QQKHS
+98 QQ
-103 KQDDSNQGQQKHSK
+103 
-117 QNDSDQDQQQHS
+117 
-129 KQDDSNQGQQKHSK
+129 
-143 QNDSDQDQQQ
+143 
-153 HSKQDDSNQ
+153 
-162 GQQKHSK
+162 
-169 QNDSDQDQQQHSK
+169 
-182 QDDSNQ
+182 
-188 GQQKHSK
+188 
-195 QNDSDQDQQQHS
+195 
-207 KQDDSN
+207 
-213 QGQQKHSKQN
+213 
-223 DSDQDQQQHSKQD
+223 
-236 DSNQG
+236 
-241 QQKHSKQNDS
+241 
-251 DQDQQQHS
+251 
-259 KQDDSNQG
+259 
-267 QQKHSKQNDSDQ
+267 
-279 DQQQHSKQDDSNQGQ
+279 
-294 QKHSKQNDS
+294 
-303 DQDQQQHSKQD
+303 
-314 DSNQGQQKHSKQNDS
+314 
-329 DQDQQQHS
+329 
-337 KQDDSNQ
+337 
-344 GQQKHSKQN
+344 
-353 DSDQD
+353 
-358 QQQHSKQDDSNQG
+358 
-371 QQKHSKQ
+371 
-378 NDSDQ
+378 
-383 DQQQQSKQD
+383 
-392 GSNQDKQQNSKGN
+392 QQNSKGN

-410 SKPEKDRIH
+410 TKPEKDRIH
-419 SLQDL
+419 SLQNL
-424 IEKLKKSS
+424 IEKLKRSS

-498 EDMVLKGHAIVQ
+498 EDMVLKGHAIIQ
-510 VNQQDQK
+510 LNQQDQK

-676 VSWLYATFSRVLR
+676 VSWMYATFSRILR

-812 PFLIFAE
+812 PFLMFAE